1 MAKNFKKKRL
11 FTVAALTVLL
21 ALAMLVFASCETGK
35 TYTLTF
41 ETGNGSAVSPI
52 KAKAGDKIQLPDEPT
67 LDGHRFDGWY
77 LSEDF
82 SGEKAALPETMPA
95 ENRTYYAKFTA
106 IKTATLTLD
115 AAGGVL
121 ETSVFELE
129 AGEKVWRIVS
139 QAVPSLTGAVFG
151 GWFNGNSAVTENT
164 VMPANGLTL
173 TARYK
178 ASYVVEVYLED
189 LNGEYGAPTDQVTFE
204 GGSDWLGREV
214 RLGASVLKA
223 PEGFLLDQTKTQP
236 ITLVAG
242 ENVYKAYFYRADGY
256 VYYFVNT
263 PQGAEAEG
271 EMDFATVTYGAPHT
285 VSESMFTVRGYR
297 FAGWSDSPEGEVVYA
312 AGDEI
317 SQVKGTIM
325 LYARWNYGATDAGGG
340 ADRIYLLMESPLKA
354 VLERPVLG
362 EKTGSYDPD
371 TRLFEFEIADGRT
384 LKGRMHADGKG
395 FAYFDGDM
403 TLTLTQ
409 VDGTAAGK
417 ATIALDG
424 LDAALY
430 TPENGAA
437 TEGSYTRVS
446 PSVYQF
452 SSESVRFRFR
462 IEKSDG
468 EDVFVM
474 SDGYE
479 GTYYYYNGGIS
490 YPVVILDGFGAA
502 AYLAD
507 SESSLLTGA
516 YAPSGEEIEVTY
528 PNGDGEVRFL
538 CRLGEEQGRTTSG
551 DVVTVTVFYLAD
563 DTRGEYAIEDLS
575 GAETYF
581 YSDGFGKAYYGEGAE
596 RREVDYV
603 YYREHGYYV
612 VIDGKINYFGFVS
625 MYLDGKNV
633 FGCLNMTAK
642 TGGLAE
648 HNTVWTEEN
657 ARSGFTVK
665 LRILDSRTAAIE
677 VSMTNGRWQRVVT
690 GENTYDGDAK
700 IYHFAAEW
708 FAPDTENIK
717 YEQLLAPFYG
727 DFYYK
732 SQGTS
737 SFVIAD
743 DAFSEY
749 TVYDGSAVYTLK
761 CDGFG
766 KGSLLKRGDA
776 NSVPI
781 VYDYRH
787 GYETE
792 NASYGFISFTLQ
804 MSLFTVR
811 VNEDT
816 KEGQLVTEF
825 TELENRLPEQGEKF
839 CFAAVD
845 YIGSEEVLYIPEN
858 ITEVAPDAVQGLLT
872 LKMVIFGDK
881 VTTVGDRAFVG
892 NPYLVSVIFGTGI
905 DHIGDDAFSM
915 ATYLIDIHFPNAEK
929 APSYIGKNA
938 FYRLDGIALVPS
950 TTEWGGLMTVYVG
963 GSFWGDASPSAY
975 VTLFNV
981 NNKAQDKD
989 GNEVGAYSNDY
1000 SDFVTIASEAGTDK
1014 KGKTYNLAD
1023 GNKLFLSGGDS
1034 AILFVEAD
1042 GVTRR
1047 IWGAYR
1053 YDDYEKIT
1061 FRAGFTVDGEAVLYY
1076 GKPSGDDFVLRDKVF
1091 GAYDDGYIT
1100 VVFDGY
1106 GAASVVINAELSD
1119 GTYTLNGNEI
1129 TFAGIDGLA
1138 SASFIPSET
1147 QENSSKLTLTYGG
1160 SSHTLTYTGKEKGSY
1175 YDLKLGAKIELD
1187 GKNIDNEGG
1196 TAKIYFKHQE
1206 YERKYKLEGTK
1217 LYIIWIEGT
1226 DGSEDVLWNWSF
1238 NSSTRK
1244 ITGYWNYHL
1253 DEYEYYFE
1261 FGLLAEG
1268 EEKGAYTSAAGDKLT
1283 LDGFFVAEYTPASG
1297 QAEKWNYF
1305 MMSDVSV
1312 LLTSGE
1318 SYKLLVLDDA
1328 SFTET
1333 EVTETSVAGQYY
1345 VAERSYKVWLDGNGN
1360 MLYDSNMSVYTYVV
1374 EGNVFKL
1381 TSYDD
1386 SGTPHVHEGKF
1397 ALETDGYI
1405 ETAFYSYGY
1414 SYLRLFKEKLEYTTV
1429 SFKLDDKSYT
1439 LAIFEN
1445 KFVYAYQYGQAIAY
1459 TGSVADYAAAK
1470 AAIAAKEDFEVTL
1483 DGTVYTASYDSDS
1496 WAWTFTPKS

>member
-21 ALAMLVFASCETGK
+21 ALAMLVFAACETGK

-52 KAKAGDKIQLPDEPT
+52 KAKAGDKIDLPDEPT

-285 VSESMFTVRGYR
+285 VSESRFTVRGYR

-395 FAYFDGDM
+395 FAYFDSDM

-677 VSMTNGRWQRVVT
+677 VSMTNGRWQRVIT

-700 IYHFAAEW
+700 IYHFAADW

-845 YIGSEEVLYIPEN
+845 GS
-858 ITEVAPDAVQGLLT
+858 
-872 LKMVIFGDK
+872 
-881 VTTVGDRAFVG
+881 
-892 NPYLVSVIFGTGI
+892 
-905 DHIGDDAFSM
+905 
-915 ATYLIDIHFPNAEK
+915 
-929 APSYIGKNA
+929 GK
-938 FYRLDGIALVPS
+938 G
-950 TTEWGGLMTVYVG
+950 
-963 GSFWGDASPSAY
+963 SAY
-975 VTLFNV
+975 ISFP
-981 NNKAQDKD
+981 D
-989 GNEVGAYSNDY
+989 G
-1000 SDFVTIASEAGTDK
+1000 
-1014 KGKTYNLAD
+1014 
-1023 GNKLFLSGGDS
+1023 SGG
-1034 AILFVEAD
+1034 FV
-1042 GVTRR
+1042 
-1047 IWGAYR
+1047 
-1053 YDDYEKIT
+1053 
-1061 FRAGFTVDGEAVLYY
+1061 
-1076 GKPSGDDFVLRDKVF
+1076 
-1091 GAYDDGYIT
+1091 
-1100 VVFDGY
+1100 
-1106 GAASVVINAELSD
+1106 
-1119 GTYTLNGNEI
+1119 
-1129 TFAGIDGLA
+1129 AGIDGAYTAVVFGNADGETVYVEYTFTADFFAQGFEALAQDGYASFVFRYYPAMGNYFFVFDSSEQENYVIDDGESRIEFSVNGDGTAWLNSLLCAVTRDGDEFVLTTASGARGVVRVVGDGTAQLA
-1138 SASFIPSET
+1138 SSERGTYFALADGTPTLEKEMLFLDGFGGATMQRYVAATETSESRIEDVASG
-1147 QENSSKLTLTYGG
+1147 TYVRLDSASGYYEYDV
-1160 SSHTLTYTGKEKGSY
+1160 SFADGSY
-1175 YDLKLGAKIELD
+1175 ENFRFAYGTITVGNSAVAVYILYDESREETFETSDGGMLLIDAYGQATFEDASGEKRAAIASRAADTLIEGRELMRVRVLDAD
-1187 GKNIDNEGG
+1187 GKNYGAEKTYAVSEENGKKRLLPVDGG
-1196 TAKIYFKHQE
+1196 LGVYFL
-1206 YERKYKLEGTK
+1206 LEGDK
-1217 LYIIWIEGT
+1217 IL
-1226 DGSEDVLWNWSF
+1226 SES
-1238 NSSTRK
+1238 K
-1244 ITGYWNYHL
+1244 
-1253 DEYEYYFE
+1253 
-1261 FGLLAEG
+1261 
-1268 EEKGAYTSAAGDKLT
+1268 
-1283 LDGFFVAEYTPASG
+1283 
-1297 QAEKWNYF
+1297 
-1305 MMSDVSV
+1305 
-1312 LLTSGE
+1312 
-1318 SYKLLVLDDA
+1318 LVLDGLGGGVLYCGETQSEVKGTYTAAERENEWIFRPDD
-1328 SFTET
+1328 TET
-1333 EVTETSVAGQYY
+1333 ESFRFALMRGVPTTEGESFDLFAVYAEQWECTLLSADWEVAAFGGYGSGTFIDRLGRVFSVYCEIVDENTVRIYGAAFG
-1345 VAERSYKVWLDGNGN
+1345 EMWLTADFLSDTFE
-1360 MLYDSNMSVYTYVV
+1360 LYD
-1374 EGNVFKL
+1374 
-1381 TSYDD
+1381 
-1386 SGTPHVHEGKF
+1386 
-1397 ALETDGYI
+1397 
-1405 ETAFYSYGY
+1405 
-1414 SYLRLFKEKLEYTTV
+1414 
-1429 SFKLDDKSYT
+1429 
-1439 LAIFEN
+1439 
-1445 KFVYAYQYGQAIAY
+1445 QAPA
-1459 TGSVADYAAAK
+1459 
-1470 AAIAAKEDFEVTL
+1470 E
-1483 DGTVYTASYDSDS
+1483 
-1496 WAWTFTPKS
+1496 

>member
-21 ALAMLVFASCETGK
+21 ALAMLVFAACETGK

-52 KAKAGDKIQLPDEPT
+52 KAKAGDKIDLPDEPT

-129 AGEKVWRIVS
+129 AGEKVWQIVS

-452 SSESVRFRFR
+452 SSESIRFRFR

-845 YIGSEEVLYIPEN
+845 ES
-858 ITEVAPDAVQGLLT
+858 
-872 LKMVIFGDK
+872 
-881 VTTVGDRAFVG
+881 
-892 NPYLVSVIFGTGI
+892 
-905 DHIGDDAFSM
+905 
-915 ATYLIDIHFPNAEK
+915 
-929 APSYIGKNA
+929 GK
-938 FYRLDGIALVPS
+938 G
-950 TTEWGGLMTVYVG
+950 
-963 GSFWGDASPSAY
+963 SAY
-975 VTLFNV
+975 ISFP
-981 NNKAQDKD
+981 D
-989 GNEVGAYSNDY
+989 G
-1000 SDFVTIASEAGTDK
+1000 
-1014 KGKTYNLAD
+1014 
-1023 GNKLFLSGGDS
+1023 SGG
-1034 AILFVEAD
+1034 FV
-1042 GVTRR
+1042 
-1047 IWGAYR
+1047 
-1053 YDDYEKIT
+1053 
-1061 FRAGFTVDGEAVLYY
+1061 
-1076 GKPSGDDFVLRDKVF
+1076 
-1091 GAYDDGYIT
+1091 
-1100 VVFDGY
+1100 
-1106 GAASVVINAELSD
+1106 
-1119 GTYTLNGNEI
+1119 
-1129 TFAGIDGLA
+1129 AGIDGAYTAVVFGNADGETVYVEYTFTADFFAQGFEALAQDGYASFVFRYYPAMGNYFFVFDSSEQENYVIDDGESRIEFSVNGDGTAWLNSLLCAVTRDGDEFVLTTASGARGVVRVVGDGTAQLA
-1138 SASFIPSET
+1138 SSERGTYFALADGTPTLEKEMLFLDGFGGATMQRYVAATETSESRIEDVASGTYVRLDSASGYYEYDVSFADGGYENFRFAYGTITVGNSAVAVYILYDESQEESFET
-1147 QENSSKLTLTYGG
+1147 SDGGTLLIDAYGQATFEDASG
-1160 SSHTLTYTGKEKGSY
+1160 EKRAAIASRAA
-1175 YDLKLGAKIELD
+1175 DTVIEGRELMRVRVLDAD
-1187 GKNIDNEGG
+1187 GKNYGAEKTYAVSEENGKKRLLPVDGG
-1196 TAKIYFKHQE
+1196 LGVYFL
-1206 YERKYKLEGTK
+1206 LEGDKILSESK
-1217 LYIIWIEGT
+1217 LVLDGLGGGVLYCGETQSEVKGT
-1226 DGSEDVLWNWSF
+1226 
-1238 NSSTRK
+1238 
-1244 ITGYWNYHL
+1244 
-1253 DEYEYYFE
+1253 
-1261 FGLLAEG
+1261 
-1268 EEKGAYTSAAGDKLT
+1268 YTSAERENEWIFRP
-1283 LDGFFVAEYTPASG
+1283 DGTEAESFRFALMRGVPTT
-1297 QAEKWNYF
+1297 E
-1305 MMSDVSV
+1305 
-1312 LLTSGE
+1312 GE
-1318 SYKLLVLDDA
+1318 SFDLFAVYAEQWECTLLSADW
-1328 SFTET
+1328 
-1333 EVTETSVAGQYY
+1333 EVAAFGGYGSGTFIDRLGRVFSVYCEIVDENTVRIYGAAFG
-1345 VAERSYKVWLDGNGN
+1345 EMWLTADFLSGTFE
-1360 MLYDSNMSVYTYVV
+1360 LYD
-1374 EGNVFKL
+1374 
-1381 TSYDD
+1381 
-1386 SGTPHVHEGKF
+1386 
-1397 ALETDGYI
+1397 
-1405 ETAFYSYGY
+1405 
-1414 SYLRLFKEKLEYTTV
+1414 
-1429 SFKLDDKSYT
+1429 
-1439 LAIFEN
+1439 
-1445 KFVYAYQYGQAIAY
+1445 QAPA
-1459 TGSVADYAAAK
+1459 
-1470 AAIAAKEDFEVTL
+1470 E
-1483 DGTVYTASYDSDS
+1483 
-1496 WAWTFTPKS
+1496 

>member
-452 SSESVRFRFR
+452 SSESIRFRFR

-563 DTRGEYAIEDLS
+563 DTRGEYAIEDLN

-690 GENTYDGDAK
+690 GENTYDEDAK
-700 IYHFAAEW
+700 IYHFAADW

-761 CDGFG
+761 CNGFG

-845 YIGSEEVLYIPEN
+845 ES
-858 ITEVAPDAVQGLLT
+858 
-872 LKMVIFGDK
+872 
-881 VTTVGDRAFVG
+881 
-892 NPYLVSVIFGTGI
+892 
-905 DHIGDDAFSM
+905 
-915 ATYLIDIHFPNAEK
+915 
-929 APSYIGKNA
+929 GK
-938 FYRLDGIALVPS
+938 G
-950 TTEWGGLMTVYVG
+950 
-963 GSFWGDASPSAY
+963 SAY
-975 VTLFNV
+975 ISFP
-981 NNKAQDKD
+981 D
-989 GNEVGAYSNDY
+989 G
-1000 SDFVTIASEAGTDK
+1000 
-1014 KGKTYNLAD
+1014 
-1023 GNKLFLSGGDS
+1023 SGG
-1034 AILFVEAD
+1034 FV
-1042 GVTRR
+1042 
-1047 IWGAYR
+1047 
-1053 YDDYEKIT
+1053 
-1061 FRAGFTVDGEAVLYY
+1061 
-1076 GKPSGDDFVLRDKVF
+1076 
-1091 GAYDDGYIT
+1091 
-1100 VVFDGY
+1100 
-1106 GAASVVINAELSD
+1106 
-1119 GTYTLNGNEI
+1119 
-1129 TFAGIDGLA
+1129 AGIDGAYTAVVFGNADGETVYVEYIFTADFFAQGFEALAQDGYASFVFRYYPAMGNYFFVFDSSEQENYVIDDGESRIEFSVNGDGTAWLNSLLCAVTRDGDEFVLTTASGARGVVRVVGDGTAQLA
-1138 SASFIPSET
+1138 SSERGTYFALADGTPTLEKEMLFLDGFGGATMQRYVAATETSESRIEDVASGTYVRLDSASGYYEYDVSFADGGYENFRFAYGTITVGNSAVAVYILYDESREET
-1147 QENSSKLTLTYGG
+1147 FEMSDGGTLLIDAYGQATFEDASG
-1160 SSHTLTYTGKEKGSY
+1160 EKRAAIASRAA
-1175 YDLKLGAKIELD
+1175 DTVIEGRELMRVRVLDAD
-1187 GKNIDNEGG
+1187 GKNYGAEKTYAVSEENGKKRLLPVDGG
-1196 TAKIYFKHQE
+1196 LGVYFL
-1206 YERKYKLEGTK
+1206 LEGDK
-1217 LYIIWIEGT
+1217 IL
-1226 DGSEDVLWNWSF
+1226 SES
-1238 NSSTRK
+1238 K
-1244 ITGYWNYHL
+1244 
-1253 DEYEYYFE
+1253 
-1261 FGLLAEG
+1261 
-1268 EEKGAYTSAAGDKLT
+1268 
-1283 LDGFFVAEYTPASG
+1283 
-1297 QAEKWNYF
+1297 
-1305 MMSDVSV
+1305 
-1312 LLTSGE
+1312 
-1318 SYKLLVLDDA
+1318 LVLDGLGGGVLYCGETQSEVKGTYTAAERENEWIFRPDG
-1328 SFTET
+1328 TET
-1333 EVTETSVAGQYY
+1333 ESFRFALMRGVPTTERESFDLFAVYAEQWECTLLSADWEVAAFGGYGSGTFIDRLGRVFSVYCEIVDENTVRIYGAAFG
-1345 VAERSYKVWLDGNGN
+1345 EMWLTADFLSGTFE
-1360 MLYDSNMSVYTYVV
+1360 LYD
-1374 EGNVFKL
+1374 
-1381 TSYDD
+1381 
-1386 SGTPHVHEGKF
+1386 
-1397 ALETDGYI
+1397 
-1405 ETAFYSYGY
+1405 
-1414 SYLRLFKEKLEYTTV
+1414 
-1429 SFKLDDKSYT
+1429 
-1439 LAIFEN
+1439 
-1445 KFVYAYQYGQAIAY
+1445 QAPA
-1459 TGSVADYAAAK
+1459 
-1470 AAIAAKEDFEVTL
+1470 E
-1483 DGTVYTASYDSDS
+1483 
-1496 WAWTFTPKS
+1496 

>member
-21 ALAMLVFASCETGK
+21 ALAMLVFAACETGK

-52 KAKAGDKIQLPDEPT
+52 KAKAGDKIDLPDEPT

-285 VSESMFTVRGYR
+285 VSESRFTVRGYR

-395 FAYFDGDM
+395 FAYFDSDM

-845 YIGSEEVLYIPEN
+845 ES
-858 ITEVAPDAVQGLLT
+858 
-872 LKMVIFGDK
+872 
-881 VTTVGDRAFVG
+881 
-892 NPYLVSVIFGTGI
+892 
-905 DHIGDDAFSM
+905 
-915 ATYLIDIHFPNAEK
+915 
-929 APSYIGKNA
+929 GK
-938 FYRLDGIALVPS
+938 G
-950 TTEWGGLMTVYVG
+950 
-963 GSFWGDASPSAY
+963 SAY
-975 VTLFNV
+975 ISFP
-981 NNKAQDKD
+981 D
-989 GNEVGAYSNDY
+989 G
-1000 SDFVTIASEAGTDK
+1000 
-1014 KGKTYNLAD
+1014 
-1023 GNKLFLSGGDS
+1023 SGG
-1034 AILFVEAD
+1034 FV
-1042 GVTRR
+1042 
-1047 IWGAYR
+1047 
-1053 YDDYEKIT
+1053 
-1061 FRAGFTVDGEAVLYY
+1061 
-1076 GKPSGDDFVLRDKVF
+1076 
-1091 GAYDDGYIT
+1091 
-1100 VVFDGY
+1100 
-1106 GAASVVINAELSD
+1106 
-1119 GTYTLNGNEI
+1119 
-1129 TFAGIDGLA
+1129 AGIDGAYTAVVFGNADGETVYVEYTFTADFFAQGFEALAQDGYASFVFRYYPAMGNYFFVFDSSEQENYVIDDGESRIEFSVNGDGTAWLNSLLCAVTRDGDEFVLTTASGARGVVRVVGDGTAQLA
-1138 SASFIPSET
+1138 SSERGTYFALADGTPTLEKEMLFLDGFGGATMQRYVAATETSESRIEDVASGTYVRLDSASGYYEYDVSFADGGYENFRFAYGTITVGNSAVAVYILYDESQEESFET
-1147 QENSSKLTLTYGG
+1147 SDGGTLLIDAYGQATFEDASG
-1160 SSHTLTYTGKEKGSY
+1160 EKRAAIASRAA
-1175 YDLKLGAKIELD
+1175 DTVIEGRELMRVRVLDAD
-1187 GKNIDNEGG
+1187 GKNYGAEKTYAVSEENGKKRLLPVDGG
-1196 TAKIYFKHQE
+1196 LGVYFL
-1206 YERKYKLEGTK
+1206 LEGDKILSESK
-1217 LYIIWIEGT
+1217 LVLDGLGGGVLYCGETQSEVKGT
-1226 DGSEDVLWNWSF
+1226 
-1238 NSSTRK
+1238 
-1244 ITGYWNYHL
+1244 
-1253 DEYEYYFE
+1253 
-1261 FGLLAEG
+1261 
-1268 EEKGAYTSAAGDKLT
+1268 YTSAERENEWIFRP
-1283 LDGFFVAEYTPASG
+1283 DGTEAESFRFALMRGVPTT
-1297 QAEKWNYF
+1297 E
-1305 MMSDVSV
+1305 
-1312 LLTSGE
+1312 GE
-1318 SYKLLVLDDA
+1318 SFDLFAVYAEQWECTLLSADW
-1328 SFTET
+1328 
-1333 EVTETSVAGQYY
+1333 EVAAFGGYGSGTFIDRLGRVFSVYCEIVDENTVRIYGAAFG
-1345 VAERSYKVWLDGNGN
+1345 EMWLTADFLSGTFE
-1360 MLYDSNMSVYTYVV
+1360 LYD
-1374 EGNVFKL
+1374 
-1381 TSYDD
+1381 
-1386 SGTPHVHEGKF
+1386 
-1397 ALETDGYI
+1397 
-1405 ETAFYSYGY
+1405 
-1414 SYLRLFKEKLEYTTV
+1414 
-1429 SFKLDDKSYT
+1429 
-1439 LAIFEN
+1439 
-1445 KFVYAYQYGQAIAY
+1445 QAPA
-1459 TGSVADYAAAK
+1459 
-1470 AAIAAKEDFEVTL
+1470 E
-1483 DGTVYTASYDSDS
+1483 
-1496 WAWTFTPKS
+1496 

>member
-21 ALAMLVFASCETGK
+21 ALAMLVFAACETGK

-52 KAKAGDKIQLPDEPT
+52 KAKAGDKIDLPDEPT

-285 VSESMFTVRGYR
+285 VSESLFTVRGYR

-395 FAYFDGDM
+395 FAYFDSDM

-677 VSMTNGRWQRVVT
+677 VSMTNGRWQRVIT
-690 GENTYDGDAK
+690 GENTYDEDAK
-700 IYHFAAEW
+700 IYHFAADW

-845 YIGSEEVLYIPEN
+845 ES
-858 ITEVAPDAVQGLLT
+858 
-872 LKMVIFGDK
+872 
-881 VTTVGDRAFVG
+881 
-892 NPYLVSVIFGTGI
+892 
-905 DHIGDDAFSM
+905 
-915 ATYLIDIHFPNAEK
+915 
-929 APSYIGKNA
+929 GK
-938 FYRLDGIALVPS
+938 G
-950 TTEWGGLMTVYVG
+950 
-963 GSFWGDASPSAY
+963 SAY
-975 VTLFNV
+975 ISFP
-981 NNKAQDKD
+981 D
-989 GNEVGAYSNDY
+989 G
-1000 SDFVTIASEAGTDK
+1000 
-1014 KGKTYNLAD
+1014 
-1023 GNKLFLSGGDS
+1023 SGG
-1034 AILFVEAD
+1034 FV
-1042 GVTRR
+1042 
-1047 IWGAYR
+1047 
-1053 YDDYEKIT
+1053 
-1061 FRAGFTVDGEAVLYY
+1061 
-1076 GKPSGDDFVLRDKVF
+1076 
-1091 GAYDDGYIT
+1091 
-1100 VVFDGY
+1100 
-1106 GAASVVINAELSD
+1106 
-1119 GTYTLNGNEI
+1119 
-1129 TFAGIDGLA
+1129 AGIDGAYTAVVFGNADGETVYVEYTFTADFFAQGFEALAQDGYASFVFRYYPAMGNYFFVFDSSEQENYVIDDGESRIEFSVNGDGTAWLNSLLCAVTRDGDEFVLTTASGARGVVRVVGDGTAQLA
-1138 SASFIPSET
+1138 SSERGTYFALADGTPTLEKEMLFLDGFGGATMQRYVAATETSESRIEDVASG
-1147 QENSSKLTLTYGG
+1147 TYVRLDSASGYYEYDV
-1160 SSHTLTYTGKEKGSY
+1160 SFADGSY
-1175 YDLKLGAKIELD
+1175 ENFRFAYGTITVGNSAVAVYILYDESREETFETSDGGMLLIDAYGQATFEDASGEKRAAIASRAADTLIEGRELMRVRVLDAD
-1187 GKNIDNEGG
+1187 GKNYGAEKTYAVSEENGKKRLLPVDGG
-1196 TAKIYFKHQE
+1196 LGVYFL
-1206 YERKYKLEGTK
+1206 LEGDK
-1217 LYIIWIEGT
+1217 IL
-1226 DGSEDVLWNWSF
+1226 SES
-1238 NSSTRK
+1238 K
-1244 ITGYWNYHL
+1244 
-1253 DEYEYYFE
+1253 
-1261 FGLLAEG
+1261 
-1268 EEKGAYTSAAGDKLT
+1268 
-1283 LDGFFVAEYTPASG
+1283 
-1297 QAEKWNYF
+1297 
-1305 MMSDVSV
+1305 
-1312 LLTSGE
+1312 
-1318 SYKLLVLDDA
+1318 LVLDGLGGGVLYCG
-1328 SFTET
+1328 ET
-1333 EVTETSVAGQYY
+1333 QSEVKGTYTA
-1345 VAERSYKVWLDGNGN
+1345 AERKNEWIFRPDGTEAESFRFALMRGVPTTEGESFDLFAVYAEQWECTLLSADWEVAAFGGYGSGTFIDRLGRVFSVYCEIVDENTVRIYGAAFGEMWLTADFLSGTFE
-1360 MLYDSNMSVYTYVV
+1360 LYD
-1374 EGNVFKL
+1374 
-1381 TSYDD
+1381 
-1386 SGTPHVHEGKF
+1386 
-1397 ALETDGYI
+1397 
-1405 ETAFYSYGY
+1405 
-1414 SYLRLFKEKLEYTTV
+1414 
-1429 SFKLDDKSYT
+1429 
-1439 LAIFEN
+1439 
-1445 KFVYAYQYGQAIAY
+1445 QAPA
-1459 TGSVADYAAAK
+1459 
-1470 AAIAAKEDFEVTL
+1470 E
-1483 DGTVYTASYDSDS
+1483 
-1496 WAWTFTPKS
+1496 

>member
-21 ALAMLVFASCETGK
+21 ALAMLVFAACETGK

-52 KAKAGDKIQLPDEPT
+52 KAKAGDKIDLPDEPT

-129 AGEKVWRIVS
+129 PGEKVWRIVS

-285 VSESMFTVRGYR
+285 VSESLFTVRGYR

-395 FAYFDGDM
+395 FAYFDSDM

-563 DTRGEYAIEDLS
+563 DTRGEYAIEDLN

-581 YSDGFGKAYYGEGAE
+581 YSDGFGKAYYGEGTE

-677 VSMTNGRWQRVVT
+677 VSMTNGRWQRVIT
-690 GENTYDGDAK
+690 GENTYDEDAK
-700 IYHFAAEW
+700 IYHFAADW

-845 YIGSEEVLYIPEN
+845 GS
-858 ITEVAPDAVQGLLT
+858 
-872 LKMVIFGDK
+872 
-881 VTTVGDRAFVG
+881 
-892 NPYLVSVIFGTGI
+892 
-905 DHIGDDAFSM
+905 
-915 ATYLIDIHFPNAEK
+915 
-929 APSYIGKNA
+929 GK
-938 FYRLDGIALVPS
+938 G
-950 TTEWGGLMTVYVG
+950 
-963 GSFWGDASPSAY
+963 SAY
-975 VTLFNV
+975 ISFP
-981 NNKAQDKD
+981 D
-989 GNEVGAYSNDY
+989 G
-1000 SDFVTIASEAGTDK
+1000 
-1014 KGKTYNLAD
+1014 
-1023 GNKLFLSGGDS
+1023 SGG
-1034 AILFVEAD
+1034 FV
-1042 GVTRR
+1042 
-1047 IWGAYR
+1047 
-1053 YDDYEKIT
+1053 
-1061 FRAGFTVDGEAVLYY
+1061 
-1076 GKPSGDDFVLRDKVF
+1076 
-1091 GAYDDGYIT
+1091 
-1100 VVFDGY
+1100 
-1106 GAASVVINAELSD
+1106 
-1119 GTYTLNGNEI
+1119 
-1129 TFAGIDGLA
+1129 AGIDGAYTAVVFGNADGETVYVEYTFTADFFAQGFEALAQDGYASFVFRYYPAMGNYFFVFDSSEQENYVIDDGESRIEFSVNGDGTAWLNSLLCAVTRDGDEFVLTTASGARGVVRVVGDGTAQLA
-1138 SASFIPSET
+1138 SSERGTYFALADGTPTLEKEMLFLDGFGGATMQRYVAATETSKSRIEDVASG
-1147 QENSSKLTLTYGG
+1147 TYVRLDSASGYYEYDV
-1160 SSHTLTYTGKEKGSY
+1160 SFADGSY
-1175 YDLKLGAKIELD
+1175 ENFRFAYGTITVGNSAVAVYILYDESREETFETSDGGMLLIDAYGQATFEDASGEKRAAIASRAADTLIEGRELMRVRVLDAD
-1187 GKNIDNEGG
+1187 GKNYGAEKTYAVSEENGKKRLLPVDGG
-1196 TAKIYFKHQE
+1196 LGVYFL
-1206 YERKYKLEGTK
+1206 LEGDK
-1217 LYIIWIEGT
+1217 IL
-1226 DGSEDVLWNWSF
+1226 SES
-1238 NSSTRK
+1238 K
-1244 ITGYWNYHL
+1244 
-1253 DEYEYYFE
+1253 
-1261 FGLLAEG
+1261 
-1268 EEKGAYTSAAGDKLT
+1268 
-1283 LDGFFVAEYTPASG
+1283 
-1297 QAEKWNYF
+1297 
-1305 MMSDVSV
+1305 
-1312 LLTSGE
+1312 
-1318 SYKLLVLDDA
+1318 LVLDGLGGGVLYCG
-1328 SFTET
+1328 ET
-1333 EVTETSVAGQYY
+1333 QSEVKGTYTA
-1345 VAERSYKVWLDGNGN
+1345 AERKNEWIFRPDGTEAESFRFALMRGVPTTEGESFDLFAVYAEQWECTLLSADWEVAAFGGYGSGTFIDRLGRVFSVYCEIVDENTVRIYGAAFGEMWLTADFLSGTFE
-1360 MLYDSNMSVYTYVV
+1360 LYD
-1374 EGNVFKL
+1374 
-1381 TSYDD
+1381 
-1386 SGTPHVHEGKF
+1386 
-1397 ALETDGYI
+1397 
-1405 ETAFYSYGY
+1405 
-1414 SYLRLFKEKLEYTTV
+1414 
-1429 SFKLDDKSYT
+1429 
-1439 LAIFEN
+1439 
-1445 KFVYAYQYGQAIAY
+1445 QAPA
-1459 TGSVADYAAAK
+1459 
-1470 AAIAAKEDFEVTL
+1470 E
-1483 DGTVYTASYDSDS
+1483 
-1496 WAWTFTPKS
+1496 

>member
-21 ALAMLVFASCETGK
+21 ALAMLVFAACETGK

-52 KAKAGDKIQLPDEPT
+52 KAKAGDKIDLPDEPT

-285 VSESMFTVRGYR
+285 VSESRFTVRGYR

-395 FAYFDGDM
+395 FAYFDSDM

-677 VSMTNGRWQRVVT
+677 VSMTNGRWQRVIT

-700 IYHFAAEW
+700 IYHFAADW

-845 YIGSEEVLYIPEN
+845 GS
-858 ITEVAPDAVQGLLT
+858 
-872 LKMVIFGDK
+872 
-881 VTTVGDRAFVG
+881 
-892 NPYLVSVIFGTGI
+892 
-905 DHIGDDAFSM
+905 
-915 ATYLIDIHFPNAEK
+915 
-929 APSYIGKNA
+929 GK
-938 FYRLDGIALVPS
+938 G
-950 TTEWGGLMTVYVG
+950 
-963 GSFWGDASPSAY
+963 SAY
-975 VTLFNV
+975 ISFP
-981 NNKAQDKD
+981 D
-989 GNEVGAYSNDY
+989 G
-1000 SDFVTIASEAGTDK
+1000 
-1014 KGKTYNLAD
+1014 
-1023 GNKLFLSGGDS
+1023 SGG
-1034 AILFVEAD
+1034 FV
-1042 GVTRR
+1042 
-1047 IWGAYR
+1047 
-1053 YDDYEKIT
+1053 
-1061 FRAGFTVDGEAVLYY
+1061 
-1076 GKPSGDDFVLRDKVF
+1076 
-1091 GAYDDGYIT
+1091 
-1100 VVFDGY
+1100 
-1106 GAASVVINAELSD
+1106 
-1119 GTYTLNGNEI
+1119 
-1129 TFAGIDGLA
+1129 AGIDGAYTAVVFGNADGETVYVEYTFTADFFAQGFEALAQDGYASFVFRYYPAMGNYFFVFDSSEQENYVIDDGESRIEFSVNGDGTAWLNSLLCAVTRDGDEFVLTTASGARGVVRVVGDGTAQLA
-1138 SASFIPSET
+1138 SSERGTYFALADGTPTLEKEMLFLDGFGGATMQRYVAATETSKSRIEDVASG
-1147 QENSSKLTLTYGG
+1147 TYVRLDSASGYYEYDV
-1160 SSHTLTYTGKEKGSY
+1160 SFADGSY
-1175 YDLKLGAKIELD
+1175 ENFRFAYGTITVGNSAVAVYILYDESREETFETSDGGMLLIDAYGQATFEDASGEKRAAIASRAADTLIEGRELMRVRVLDAD
-1187 GKNIDNEGG
+1187 GKNYGAEKTYAVSEENGKKRLLPVDGG
-1196 TAKIYFKHQE
+1196 LGVYFL
-1206 YERKYKLEGTK
+1206 LEGDK
-1217 LYIIWIEGT
+1217 IL
-1226 DGSEDVLWNWSF
+1226 SES
-1238 NSSTRK
+1238 K
-1244 ITGYWNYHL
+1244 
-1253 DEYEYYFE
+1253 
-1261 FGLLAEG
+1261 
-1268 EEKGAYTSAAGDKLT
+1268 
-1283 LDGFFVAEYTPASG
+1283 
-1297 QAEKWNYF
+1297 
-1305 MMSDVSV
+1305 
-1312 LLTSGE
+1312 
-1318 SYKLLVLDDA
+1318 LVLDGLGGGVLYCGETQSEVKGTYTAAERENEWIFRPDD
-1328 SFTET
+1328 TET
-1333 EVTETSVAGQYY
+1333 ESFRFALMRGVPTTEGESFDLFAVYAEQWECTLLSADWEVAAFGGYGSGTFIDRLGRVFSVYCEIVDENTVRIYGAAFG
-1345 VAERSYKVWLDGNGN
+1345 EMWLTADFLSDTFE
-1360 MLYDSNMSVYTYVV
+1360 LYD
-1374 EGNVFKL
+1374 
-1381 TSYDD
+1381 
-1386 SGTPHVHEGKF
+1386 
-1397 ALETDGYI
+1397 
-1405 ETAFYSYGY
+1405 
-1414 SYLRLFKEKLEYTTV
+1414 
-1429 SFKLDDKSYT
+1429 
-1439 LAIFEN
+1439 
-1445 KFVYAYQYGQAIAY
+1445 QAPA
-1459 TGSVADYAAAK
+1459 
-1470 AAIAAKEDFEVTL
+1470 E
-1483 DGTVYTASYDSDS
+1483 
-1496 WAWTFTPKS
+1496 

>member
-21 ALAMLVFASCETGK
+21 ALAMLVFAACETGK

-52 KAKAGDKIQLPDEPT
+52 KAKAGDKIDLPDEPT

-395 FAYFDGDM
+395 FAYFDSDM

-845 YIGSEEVLYIPEN
+845 ES
-858 ITEVAPDAVQGLLT
+858 
-872 LKMVIFGDK
+872 
-881 VTTVGDRAFVG
+881 
-892 NPYLVSVIFGTGI
+892 
-905 DHIGDDAFSM
+905 
-915 ATYLIDIHFPNAEK
+915 
-929 APSYIGKNA
+929 GK
-938 FYRLDGIALVPS
+938 G
-950 TTEWGGLMTVYVG
+950 
-963 GSFWGDASPSAY
+963 SAY
-975 VTLFNV
+975 ISFP
-981 NNKAQDKD
+981 D
-989 GNEVGAYSNDY
+989 G
-1000 SDFVTIASEAGTDK
+1000 
-1014 KGKTYNLAD
+1014 
-1023 GNKLFLSGGDS
+1023 SGG
-1034 AILFVEAD
+1034 FV
-1042 GVTRR
+1042 
-1047 IWGAYR
+1047 
-1053 YDDYEKIT
+1053 
-1061 FRAGFTVDGEAVLYY
+1061 
-1076 GKPSGDDFVLRDKVF
+1076 
-1091 GAYDDGYIT
+1091 
-1100 VVFDGY
+1100 
-1106 GAASVVINAELSD
+1106 
-1119 GTYTLNGNEI
+1119 
-1129 TFAGIDGLA
+1129 AGIDGAYTAVVFGNADGETVYVEYTFTADFFAQGFEALAQDGYASFVFRYYPAMGNYFFVFDSSEQENYVIDDGESRIEFSVNGDGTAWLNSLLCAVTRDGDEFVLTTASGARGVVRVVGDGTAQLA
-1138 SASFIPSET
+1138 SSERGTYFALADGTPTLEKEMLFLDGFGGATMQRYVAATETSESRIEDVASGTYVRLDSASGYYEYDVSFADGGYENFRFAYGTITVGNSAVAVYILYDESQEESFET
-1147 QENSSKLTLTYGG
+1147 SDGGTLLIDAYGQATFEDASG
-1160 SSHTLTYTGKEKGSY
+1160 EKRAAIASRAA
-1175 YDLKLGAKIELD
+1175 DTVIEGRELMRVRVLDAD
-1187 GKNIDNEGG
+1187 GKNYGAEKTYAVSEENGKKRLLPVDGG
-1196 TAKIYFKHQE
+1196 LGVYFL
-1206 YERKYKLEGTK
+1206 LEGDK
-1217 LYIIWIEGT
+1217 IL
-1226 DGSEDVLWNWSF
+1226 SES
-1238 NSSTRK
+1238 K
-1244 ITGYWNYHL
+1244 
-1253 DEYEYYFE
+1253 
-1261 FGLLAEG
+1261 
-1268 EEKGAYTSAAGDKLT
+1268 
-1283 LDGFFVAEYTPASG
+1283 
-1297 QAEKWNYF
+1297 
-1305 MMSDVSV
+1305 
-1312 LLTSGE
+1312 
-1318 SYKLLVLDDA
+1318 LVLDGLGGGVLYCG
-1328 SFTET
+1328 ET
-1333 EVTETSVAGQYY
+1333 QSEVKGTYTA
-1345 VAERSYKVWLDGNGN
+1345 AERENEWIFRPDGTEAESFRFALMRGVPTTEGESFDLFAVYAEQWECTLLSADWEVAAFGGYGSGTFIDRLGRVFSVYCEIVDENTVRIYGAAFGEMWLTADFLSGTFE
-1360 MLYDSNMSVYTYVV
+1360 LYD
-1374 EGNVFKL
+1374 
-1381 TSYDD
+1381 
-1386 SGTPHVHEGKF
+1386 
-1397 ALETDGYI
+1397 
-1405 ETAFYSYGY
+1405 
-1414 SYLRLFKEKLEYTTV
+1414 
-1429 SFKLDDKSYT
+1429 
-1439 LAIFEN
+1439 
-1445 KFVYAYQYGQAIAY
+1445 QAPA
-1459 TGSVADYAAAK
+1459 
-1470 AAIAAKEDFEVTL
+1470 E
-1483 DGTVYTASYDSDS
+1483 
-1496 WAWTFTPKS
+1496 

>member
-21 ALAMLVFASCETGK
+21 ALAMLVFAACETGK

-52 KAKAGDKIQLPDEPT
+52 KAKAGDKIDLPDEPT

-129 AGEKVWRIVS
+129 PGEKVWRIVS

-285 VSESMFTVRGYR
+285 VSESLFTVRGYR

-581 YSDGFGKAYYGEGAE
+581 YSDGFGKAYYGEGTE

-677 VSMTNGRWQRVVT
+677 VSMTNGRWQRVIT
-690 GENTYDGDAK
+690 GENTYDEDAK
-700 IYHFAAEW
+700 IYHFAADW

-845 YIGSEEVLYIPEN
+845 GS
-858 ITEVAPDAVQGLLT
+858 
-872 LKMVIFGDK
+872 
-881 VTTVGDRAFVG
+881 
-892 NPYLVSVIFGTGI
+892 
-905 DHIGDDAFSM
+905 
-915 ATYLIDIHFPNAEK
+915 
-929 APSYIGKNA
+929 GK
-938 FYRLDGIALVPS
+938 G
-950 TTEWGGLMTVYVG
+950 
-963 GSFWGDASPSAY
+963 SAY
-975 VTLFNV
+975 ISFP
-981 NNKAQDKD
+981 D
-989 GNEVGAYSNDY
+989 G
-1000 SDFVTIASEAGTDK
+1000 
-1014 KGKTYNLAD
+1014 
-1023 GNKLFLSGGDS
+1023 SGG
-1034 AILFVEAD
+1034 FV
-1042 GVTRR
+1042 
-1047 IWGAYR
+1047 
-1053 YDDYEKIT
+1053 
-1061 FRAGFTVDGEAVLYY
+1061 
-1076 GKPSGDDFVLRDKVF
+1076 
-1091 GAYDDGYIT
+1091 
-1100 VVFDGY
+1100 
-1106 GAASVVINAELSD
+1106 
-1119 GTYTLNGNEI
+1119 
-1129 TFAGIDGLA
+1129 AGIDGAYTAVVFGNADGETVYVEYTFTADFFAQGFEALAQDGYASFVFRYYPAMGNYFFVFDSSEQENYVIDDGESRIEFSVNGDGTAWLNSLLCAVTRDGDEFVLTTASGARGVVRVVGDGTAQLA
-1138 SASFIPSET
+1138 SSERGTYFALADGTPTLEKEMLFLDGFGGATMQRYVAATETSKSRIEDVASG
-1147 QENSSKLTLTYGG
+1147 TYVRLDSASGYYEYDV
-1160 SSHTLTYTGKEKGSY
+1160 SFADGSY
-1175 YDLKLGAKIELD
+1175 ENFRFAYGTITVGNSAVAVYILYDESREETFETSDGGMLLIDAYGQATFEDASGEKRAAIASRAADTVIEGRELMRVRVLDAD
-1187 GKNIDNEGG
+1187 GKNYGAEKTYAVSEENGKKRLLPVDGG
-1196 TAKIYFKHQE
+1196 LGVYFL
-1206 YERKYKLEGTK
+1206 LEGDK
-1217 LYIIWIEGT
+1217 IL
-1226 DGSEDVLWNWSF
+1226 SES
-1238 NSSTRK
+1238 K
-1244 ITGYWNYHL
+1244 
-1253 DEYEYYFE
+1253 
-1261 FGLLAEG
+1261 
-1268 EEKGAYTSAAGDKLT
+1268 
-1283 LDGFFVAEYTPASG
+1283 
-1297 QAEKWNYF
+1297 
-1305 MMSDVSV
+1305 
-1312 LLTSGE
+1312 
-1318 SYKLLVLDDA
+1318 LVLDGLGGGVLYCGETQSEVKGTYTAAERENEWIFRPDD
-1328 SFTET
+1328 TET
-1333 EVTETSVAGQYY
+1333 ESFRFALMRGVPTTEGESFDLFAVYAEQWECTLLSADWEVAAFGGYGSGTFIDRLGRVFSVYCEIVDENTVRIYGAAFG
-1345 VAERSYKVWLDGNGN
+1345 EMWLTADFLSDTFE
-1360 MLYDSNMSVYTYVV
+1360 LYD
-1374 EGNVFKL
+1374 
-1381 TSYDD
+1381 
-1386 SGTPHVHEGKF
+1386 
-1397 ALETDGYI
+1397 
-1405 ETAFYSYGY
+1405 
-1414 SYLRLFKEKLEYTTV
+1414 
-1429 SFKLDDKSYT
+1429 
-1439 LAIFEN
+1439 
-1445 KFVYAYQYGQAIAY
+1445 QAPA
-1459 TGSVADYAAAK
+1459 
-1470 AAIAAKEDFEVTL
+1470 E
-1483 DGTVYTASYDSDS
+1483 
-1496 WAWTFTPKS
+1496 

>member
-690 GENTYDGDAK
+690 GENTYDEDAK
-700 IYHFAAEW
+700 IYHFAADW

-761 CDGFG
+761 CNGFG

-845 YIGSEEVLYIPEN
+845 ES
-858 ITEVAPDAVQGLLT
+858 
-872 LKMVIFGDK
+872 
-881 VTTVGDRAFVG
+881 
-892 NPYLVSVIFGTGI
+892 
-905 DHIGDDAFSM
+905 
-915 ATYLIDIHFPNAEK
+915 
-929 APSYIGKNA
+929 GK
-938 FYRLDGIALVPS
+938 G
-950 TTEWGGLMTVYVG
+950 
-963 GSFWGDASPSAY
+963 SAY
-975 VTLFNV
+975 ISFP
-981 NNKAQDKD
+981 D
-989 GNEVGAYSNDY
+989 G
-1000 SDFVTIASEAGTDK
+1000 
-1014 KGKTYNLAD
+1014 
-1023 GNKLFLSGGDS
+1023 SGG
-1034 AILFVEAD
+1034 FV
-1042 GVTRR
+1042 
-1047 IWGAYR
+1047 
-1053 YDDYEKIT
+1053 
-1061 FRAGFTVDGEAVLYY
+1061 
-1076 GKPSGDDFVLRDKVF
+1076 
-1091 GAYDDGYIT
+1091 
-1100 VVFDGY
+1100 
-1106 GAASVVINAELSD
+1106 
-1119 GTYTLNGNEI
+1119 
-1129 TFAGIDGLA
+1129 AGIDGAYTAVVFGNADGETVYVEYIFTADFFAQGFEALAQDGYASFVFRYYPAMGNYFFVFDSSEQENYVIDDGESRIEFSVNGDGTAWLNSLLCAVTRDGDEFVLTTASGARGVVRVVGDGTAQLA
-1138 SASFIPSET
+1138 SSERGTYFALADGTPTLEKEMLFLDGFGGATMQRYVAATETSESRIEDVASGTYVRLDSASGYYEYDVSFADGGYENFRFAYGTITVGNSAVAVYILYDESQEESFET
-1147 QENSSKLTLTYGG
+1147 SDGGTLLIDAYGQATFEDASG
-1160 SSHTLTYTGKEKGSY
+1160 EKRAAIASRAA
-1175 YDLKLGAKIELD
+1175 DTVIEGRELMRVRVLDAD
-1187 GKNIDNEGG
+1187 GKNYGAEKTYAVSEENGKKRLLPVDGG
-1196 TAKIYFKHQE
+1196 LGVYFL
-1206 YERKYKLEGTK
+1206 LEGDK
-1217 LYIIWIEGT
+1217 IL
-1226 DGSEDVLWNWSF
+1226 SES
-1238 NSSTRK
+1238 K
-1244 ITGYWNYHL
+1244 
-1253 DEYEYYFE
+1253 
-1261 FGLLAEG
+1261 
-1268 EEKGAYTSAAGDKLT
+1268 
-1283 LDGFFVAEYTPASG
+1283 
-1297 QAEKWNYF
+1297 
-1305 MMSDVSV
+1305 
-1312 LLTSGE
+1312 
-1318 SYKLLVLDDA
+1318 LVLDGLGGGVLYCGETQSEVKGTYTAAERENEWIFRPDG
-1328 SFTET
+1328 TET
-1333 EVTETSVAGQYY
+1333 ESFRFALMRGVPTTERESFDLFAVYAEQWECTLLSADWEVAAFGGYGSGTFIDRLGRVFSVYCEIVDENTVRIYGAAFG
-1345 VAERSYKVWLDGNGN
+1345 EMWLTADFLSGTFE
-1360 MLYDSNMSVYTYVV
+1360 LYD
-1374 EGNVFKL
+1374 
-1381 TSYDD
+1381 
-1386 SGTPHVHEGKF
+1386 
-1397 ALETDGYI
+1397 
-1405 ETAFYSYGY
+1405 
-1414 SYLRLFKEKLEYTTV
+1414 
-1429 SFKLDDKSYT
+1429 
-1439 LAIFEN
+1439 
-1445 KFVYAYQYGQAIAY
+1445 QAPA
-1459 TGSVADYAAAK
+1459 
-1470 AAIAAKEDFEVTL
+1470 E
-1483 DGTVYTASYDSDS
+1483 
-1496 WAWTFTPKS
+1496 

>member
-271 EMDFATVTYGAPHT
+271 EMDFATVTYRAPHT

-845 YIGSEEVLYIPEN
+845 ES
-858 ITEVAPDAVQGLLT
+858 
-872 LKMVIFGDK
+872 
-881 VTTVGDRAFVG
+881 
-892 NPYLVSVIFGTGI
+892 
-905 DHIGDDAFSM
+905 
-915 ATYLIDIHFPNAEK
+915 
-929 APSYIGKNA
+929 GK
-938 FYRLDGIALVPS
+938 G
-950 TTEWGGLMTVYVG
+950 
-963 GSFWGDASPSAY
+963 SAY
-975 VTLFNV
+975 ISFP
-981 NNKAQDKD
+981 D
-989 GNEVGAYSNDY
+989 G
-1000 SDFVTIASEAGTDK
+1000 
-1014 KGKTYNLAD
+1014 
-1023 GNKLFLSGGDS
+1023 SGG
-1034 AILFVEAD
+1034 FV
-1042 GVTRR
+1042 
-1047 IWGAYR
+1047 
-1053 YDDYEKIT
+1053 
-1061 FRAGFTVDGEAVLYY
+1061 
-1076 GKPSGDDFVLRDKVF
+1076 
-1091 GAYDDGYIT
+1091 
-1100 VVFDGY
+1100 
-1106 GAASVVINAELSD
+1106 
-1119 GTYTLNGNEI
+1119 
-1129 TFAGIDGLA
+1129 AGIDGAYTAVVFGNADGETVYVEYTFTADFFAQGFEALAQDGYASFVFRYYPAMGNYFFVFDSSEQENYVIDDGESRIEFSVNGDGTAWLNSLLCAVTRDGDEFVLTTASGARGVVRVVGDGTAQLA
-1138 SASFIPSET
+1138 SSERGTYFALADGTPTLEKEMLFLDGFGGATMQRYVAATETSESRIEDVASGTYVRLDSASGYYEYDVSFADGGYENFRFAYGTITVGNSAVAVYILYDESQEESFET
-1147 QENSSKLTLTYGG
+1147 SDGGTLLIDAYGQATFEDASG
-1160 SSHTLTYTGKEKGSY
+1160 EKRAAIASRAA
-1175 YDLKLGAKIELD
+1175 DTVIEGRELMRVRVLDAD
-1187 GKNIDNEGG
+1187 GKNYGAEKTYAVSEENGKKRLLPVDGG
-1196 TAKIYFKHQE
+1196 LGVYFL
-1206 YERKYKLEGTK
+1206 LEGDKILSESK
-1217 LYIIWIEGT
+1217 LVLDGLGGGVLYCGETQSEVKGT
-1226 DGSEDVLWNWSF
+1226 
-1238 NSSTRK
+1238 
-1244 ITGYWNYHL
+1244 
-1253 DEYEYYFE
+1253 
-1261 FGLLAEG
+1261 
-1268 EEKGAYTSAAGDKLT
+1268 YTSAERENEWIFRP
-1283 LDGFFVAEYTPASG
+1283 DGTEAESFRFALMRGVPTT
-1297 QAEKWNYF
+1297 E
-1305 MMSDVSV
+1305 
-1312 LLTSGE
+1312 GE
-1318 SYKLLVLDDA
+1318 SFDLFAVYAEQWECTLLSADW
-1328 SFTET
+1328 
-1333 EVTETSVAGQYY
+1333 EVAAFGGYGSGTFIDRLGRVFSVYCEIVDENTVRIYGAAFG
-1345 VAERSYKVWLDGNGN
+1345 EMWLTADFLSGTFE
-1360 MLYDSNMSVYTYVV
+1360 LYD
-1374 EGNVFKL
+1374 
-1381 TSYDD
+1381 
-1386 SGTPHVHEGKF
+1386 
-1397 ALETDGYI
+1397 
-1405 ETAFYSYGY
+1405 
-1414 SYLRLFKEKLEYTTV
+1414 
-1429 SFKLDDKSYT
+1429 
-1439 LAIFEN
+1439 
-1445 KFVYAYQYGQAIAY
+1445 QAPA
-1459 TGSVADYAAAK
+1459 
-1470 AAIAAKEDFEVTL
+1470 E
-1483 DGTVYTASYDSDS
+1483 
-1496 WAWTFTPKS
+1496 

>member
-21 ALAMLVFASCETGK
+21 ALAMLVFAACETGK

-52 KAKAGDKIQLPDEPT
+52 KAKAGDKIDLPDEPT

-129 AGEKVWRIVS
+129 PGEKVWRIVS

-285 VSESMFTVRGYR
+285 VSESLFTVRGYR

-395 FAYFDGDM
+395 FAYFDSDM

-677 VSMTNGRWQRVVT
+677 VSMTNGRWQRVIT
-690 GENTYDGDAK
+690 GENTYDEDAK
-700 IYHFAAEW
+700 IYHFAADW

-845 YIGSEEVLYIPEN
+845 GS
-858 ITEVAPDAVQGLLT
+858 
-872 LKMVIFGDK
+872 
-881 VTTVGDRAFVG
+881 
-892 NPYLVSVIFGTGI
+892 
-905 DHIGDDAFSM
+905 
-915 ATYLIDIHFPNAEK
+915 
-929 APSYIGKNA
+929 GK
-938 FYRLDGIALVPS
+938 G
-950 TTEWGGLMTVYVG
+950 
-963 GSFWGDASPSAY
+963 SAY
-975 VTLFNV
+975 ISFP
-981 NNKAQDKD
+981 D
-989 GNEVGAYSNDY
+989 G
-1000 SDFVTIASEAGTDK
+1000 
-1014 KGKTYNLAD
+1014 
-1023 GNKLFLSGGDS
+1023 SGG
-1034 AILFVEAD
+1034 FV
-1042 GVTRR
+1042 
-1047 IWGAYR
+1047 
-1053 YDDYEKIT
+1053 
-1061 FRAGFTVDGEAVLYY
+1061 
-1076 GKPSGDDFVLRDKVF
+1076 
-1091 GAYDDGYIT
+1091 
-1100 VVFDGY
+1100 
-1106 GAASVVINAELSD
+1106 
-1119 GTYTLNGNEI
+1119 
-1129 TFAGIDGLA
+1129 AGIDGAYTAVVFGNADGETVYVEYTFTADFFAQGFEALAQDGYASFVFRYYPAMGNYFFVFDSSEQENYVIDDGESRIEFSVNGDGTAWLNSLLCAVTRDGDEFVLTTASGARGVVRVVGDGTAQLA
-1138 SASFIPSET
+1138 SSERGTYFALADGTPTLEKEMLFLDGFGGATMQRYVAATETSESRIEDVASGTYVRLDSASGYYEYDVSFADGGYENFRFAYGTITVGNSAVAVYILYDESREESFET
-1147 QENSSKLTLTYGG
+1147 SDGGMLLIDAYGQATFEDASGEKRAAIASRAADTL
-1160 SSHTLTYTGKEKGSY
+1160 
-1175 YDLKLGAKIELD
+1175 IEGRELMRVRVLDAD
-1187 GKNIDNEGG
+1187 GKNYGAEKTYAVSEENGKKRLLPVDGG
-1196 TAKIYFKHQE
+1196 LGVYFL
-1206 YERKYKLEGTK
+1206 LEGDK
-1217 LYIIWIEGT
+1217 IL
-1226 DGSEDVLWNWSF
+1226 SES
-1238 NSSTRK
+1238 K
-1244 ITGYWNYHL
+1244 
-1253 DEYEYYFE
+1253 
-1261 FGLLAEG
+1261 
-1268 EEKGAYTSAAGDKLT
+1268 
-1283 LDGFFVAEYTPASG
+1283 
-1297 QAEKWNYF
+1297 
-1305 MMSDVSV
+1305 
-1312 LLTSGE
+1312 
-1318 SYKLLVLDDA
+1318 LVLDGLGGGVLYCG
-1328 SFTET
+1328 ET
-1333 EVTETSVAGQYY
+1333 QSEVKGTYTA
-1345 VAERSYKVWLDGNGN
+1345 AERKNEWIFRPDGTEAESFRFALMRGVPTTEGESFDLFAVYAEQWECTLLSADWEVAAFGGYGSGTFIDRLGRVFSVYCEIVDENTVRIYGAAFGEMWLTADFLSGTFE
-1360 MLYDSNMSVYTYVV
+1360 LYD
-1374 EGNVFKL
+1374 
-1381 TSYDD
+1381 
-1386 SGTPHVHEGKF
+1386 
-1397 ALETDGYI
+1397 
-1405 ETAFYSYGY
+1405 
-1414 SYLRLFKEKLEYTTV
+1414 
-1429 SFKLDDKSYT
+1429 
-1439 LAIFEN
+1439 
-1445 KFVYAYQYGQAIAY
+1445 QAPA
-1459 TGSVADYAAAK
+1459 
-1470 AAIAAKEDFEVTL
+1470 E
-1483 DGTVYTASYDSDS
+1483 
-1496 WAWTFTPKS
+1496 

>member
-21 ALAMLVFASCETGK
+21 ALAMLVFAACETGK

-52 KAKAGDKIQLPDEPT
+52 KAKAGDKIDLPDEPT

-129 AGEKVWRIVS
+129 PGEKVWRIVS

-285 VSESMFTVRGYR
+285 VSESLFTVRGYR

-395 FAYFDGDM
+395 FAYFDSDM

-677 VSMTNGRWQRVVT
+677 VSMTNGRWQRVIT
-690 GENTYDGDAK
+690 GENTYDEDAK
-700 IYHFAAEW
+700 IYHFAADW

-845 YIGSEEVLYIPEN
+845 ES
-858 ITEVAPDAVQGLLT
+858 
-872 LKMVIFGDK
+872 
-881 VTTVGDRAFVG
+881 
-892 NPYLVSVIFGTGI
+892 
-905 DHIGDDAFSM
+905 
-915 ATYLIDIHFPNAEK
+915 
-929 APSYIGKNA
+929 GK
-938 FYRLDGIALVPS
+938 G
-950 TTEWGGLMTVYVG
+950 
-963 GSFWGDASPSAY
+963 SAY
-975 VTLFNV
+975 ISFP
-981 NNKAQDKD
+981 D
-989 GNEVGAYSNDY
+989 G
-1000 SDFVTIASEAGTDK
+1000 
-1014 KGKTYNLAD
+1014 
-1023 GNKLFLSGGDS
+1023 SGG
-1034 AILFVEAD
+1034 FV
-1042 GVTRR
+1042 
-1047 IWGAYR
+1047 
-1053 YDDYEKIT
+1053 
-1061 FRAGFTVDGEAVLYY
+1061 
-1076 GKPSGDDFVLRDKVF
+1076 
-1091 GAYDDGYIT
+1091 
-1100 VVFDGY
+1100 
-1106 GAASVVINAELSD
+1106 
-1119 GTYTLNGNEI
+1119 
-1129 TFAGIDGLA
+1129 AGIDGAYTAVVFGNADGETVYVEYTFTADFFAQGFEALAQDGYASFVFRYYPAMGNYFFVFDSSEQENYVIDDGESRIEFSVNGDGTAWLNSLLCAVTRDGDEFVLTTASGARGVVRVVGDGTAQLA
-1138 SASFIPSET
+1138 SSERGTYFALADGTPTLEKEMLFLDGFGGATMQRYVAATETSESRIEDVASGTYVRLDSASGYYEYDVSFADGGYENFRFAYGTITVGNSAVAVYILYDESREESFET
-1147 QENSSKLTLTYGG
+1147 SDGGMLLIDAYGQATFEDASGEKRAAIASRAADTL
-1160 SSHTLTYTGKEKGSY
+1160 
-1175 YDLKLGAKIELD
+1175 IEGRELMRVRVLDAD
-1187 GKNIDNEGG
+1187 GKNYGAEKTYAVSEENGKKRLLPVDGG
-1196 TAKIYFKHQE
+1196 LGVYFL
-1206 YERKYKLEGTK
+1206 LEGDK
-1217 LYIIWIEGT
+1217 IL
-1226 DGSEDVLWNWSF
+1226 SES
-1238 NSSTRK
+1238 K
-1244 ITGYWNYHL
+1244 
-1253 DEYEYYFE
+1253 
-1261 FGLLAEG
+1261 
-1268 EEKGAYTSAAGDKLT
+1268 
-1283 LDGFFVAEYTPASG
+1283 
-1297 QAEKWNYF
+1297 
-1305 MMSDVSV
+1305 
-1312 LLTSGE
+1312 
-1318 SYKLLVLDDA
+1318 LVLDGLGGGVLYCGETQSEVKGTYTAAERENEWIFRPDD
-1328 SFTET
+1328 TET
-1333 EVTETSVAGQYY
+1333 ESFRFALMRGVPTTEGESFDLFAVYAEQWECTLLSADWEVAAFGGYGSGTFIDRLGRVFSVYCEIVDENTVRIYGAAFG
-1345 VAERSYKVWLDGNGN
+1345 EMWLTADFLSDTFE
-1360 MLYDSNMSVYTYVV
+1360 LYD
-1374 EGNVFKL
+1374 
-1381 TSYDD
+1381 
-1386 SGTPHVHEGKF
+1386 
-1397 ALETDGYI
+1397 
-1405 ETAFYSYGY
+1405 
-1414 SYLRLFKEKLEYTTV
+1414 
-1429 SFKLDDKSYT
+1429 
-1439 LAIFEN
+1439 
-1445 KFVYAYQYGQAIAY
+1445 QAPA
-1459 TGSVADYAAAK
+1459 
-1470 AAIAAKEDFEVTL
+1470 E
-1483 DGTVYTASYDSDS
+1483 
-1496 WAWTFTPKS
+1496 

>member
-21 ALAMLVFASCETGK
+21 ALAMLVFAACETGK

-52 KAKAGDKIQLPDEPT
+52 KAKAGDKIDLPDEPT

-285 VSESMFTVRGYR
+285 VSESLFTVRGYR

-395 FAYFDGDM
+395 FAYFDSDM

-625 MYLDGKNV
+625 MYLDRKNV

-677 VSMTNGRWQRVVT
+677 VSMTNGRWQRVIT
-690 GENTYDGDAK
+690 GENTYDEDAK
-700 IYHFAAEW
+700 IYHFAADW

-845 YIGSEEVLYIPEN
+845 GS
-858 ITEVAPDAVQGLLT
+858 
-872 LKMVIFGDK
+872 
-881 VTTVGDRAFVG
+881 
-892 NPYLVSVIFGTGI
+892 
-905 DHIGDDAFSM
+905 
-915 ATYLIDIHFPNAEK
+915 
-929 APSYIGKNA
+929 GK
-938 FYRLDGIALVPS
+938 G
-950 TTEWGGLMTVYVG
+950 
-963 GSFWGDASPSAY
+963 SAY
-975 VTLFNV
+975 ISFP
-981 NNKAQDKD
+981 D
-989 GNEVGAYSNDY
+989 G
-1000 SDFVTIASEAGTDK
+1000 
-1014 KGKTYNLAD
+1014 
-1023 GNKLFLSGGDS
+1023 SGG
-1034 AILFVEAD
+1034 FV
-1042 GVTRR
+1042 
-1047 IWGAYR
+1047 
-1053 YDDYEKIT
+1053 
-1061 FRAGFTVDGEAVLYY
+1061 
-1076 GKPSGDDFVLRDKVF
+1076 
-1091 GAYDDGYIT
+1091 
-1100 VVFDGY
+1100 
-1106 GAASVVINAELSD
+1106 
-1119 GTYTLNGNEI
+1119 
-1129 TFAGIDGLA
+1129 AGIDGAYTAVVFGNADGETVYVEYTFTADFFAQGFEALAQDGYASFVFRYYPAMGNYFFVFDSSEQENYVIDDGESRIEFSVNGDGTAWLNSLLCAVTRDGDEFVLTTASGARGVVRVVGDGTAQLA
-1138 SASFIPSET
+1138 SSERGTYFALADGTPTLEKEMLFLDGFGGATMQRYVAATETSESRIEDVASGTYVRLDSASGYYEYDVSFADGGYENFRFAYGTITVGNSAVAVYILYDESREESFET
-1147 QENSSKLTLTYGG
+1147 SDGGMLLIDAYGQATFEDASGEKRAAIASRAADTL
-1160 SSHTLTYTGKEKGSY
+1160 
-1175 YDLKLGAKIELD
+1175 IEGRELMRVRVLDAD
-1187 GKNIDNEGG
+1187 GKNYGAEKTYAVSEENGKKRLLPVDGG
-1196 TAKIYFKHQE
+1196 LGVYFL
-1206 YERKYKLEGTK
+1206 LEGDK
-1217 LYIIWIEGT
+1217 IL
-1226 DGSEDVLWNWSF
+1226 SES
-1238 NSSTRK
+1238 K
-1244 ITGYWNYHL
+1244 
-1253 DEYEYYFE
+1253 
-1261 FGLLAEG
+1261 
-1268 EEKGAYTSAAGDKLT
+1268 
-1283 LDGFFVAEYTPASG
+1283 
-1297 QAEKWNYF
+1297 
-1305 MMSDVSV
+1305 
-1312 LLTSGE
+1312 
-1318 SYKLLVLDDA
+1318 LVLDGLGGGVLYCG
-1328 SFTET
+1328 ET
-1333 EVTETSVAGQYY
+1333 QSEVKGTYTA
-1345 VAERSYKVWLDGNGN
+1345 AERKNEWIFRPDGTEAESFRFALMRGVPTTEGESFDLFAVYAEQWECTLLSADWEVAAFGGYGSGTFIDRLGRVFSVYCEIVDENTVRIYGAAFGEMWLTADFLSDTFE
-1360 MLYDSNMSVYTYVV
+1360 LYD
-1374 EGNVFKL
+1374 
-1381 TSYDD
+1381 
-1386 SGTPHVHEGKF
+1386 
-1397 ALETDGYI
+1397 
-1405 ETAFYSYGY
+1405 
-1414 SYLRLFKEKLEYTTV
+1414 
-1429 SFKLDDKSYT
+1429 
-1439 LAIFEN
+1439 
-1445 KFVYAYQYGQAIAY
+1445 QAPA
-1459 TGSVADYAAAK
+1459 
-1470 AAIAAKEDFEVTL
+1470 E
-1483 DGTVYTASYDSDS
+1483 
-1496 WAWTFTPKS
+1496 

>member
-21 ALAMLVFASCETGK
+21 ALAMLVFAACETGK

-52 KAKAGDKIQLPDEPT
+52 KAKAGDKIDLPDEPT

-452 SSESVRFRFR
+452 SSESIRFRFR

-563 DTRGEYAIEDLS
+563 DTRGEYAIEDLN

-690 GENTYDGDAK
+690 GENTYDEDAK
-700 IYHFAAEW
+700 IYHFAADW

-761 CDGFG
+761 CNGFG

-845 YIGSEEVLYIPEN
+845 ES
-858 ITEVAPDAVQGLLT
+858 
-872 LKMVIFGDK
+872 
-881 VTTVGDRAFVG
+881 
-892 NPYLVSVIFGTGI
+892 
-905 DHIGDDAFSM
+905 
-915 ATYLIDIHFPNAEK
+915 
-929 APSYIGKNA
+929 GK
-938 FYRLDGIALVPS
+938 G
-950 TTEWGGLMTVYVG
+950 
-963 GSFWGDASPSAY
+963 SAY
-975 VTLFNV
+975 ISFP
-981 NNKAQDKD
+981 D
-989 GNEVGAYSNDY
+989 G
-1000 SDFVTIASEAGTDK
+1000 
-1014 KGKTYNLAD
+1014 
-1023 GNKLFLSGGDS
+1023 SGG
-1034 AILFVEAD
+1034 FV
-1042 GVTRR
+1042 
-1047 IWGAYR
+1047 
-1053 YDDYEKIT
+1053 
-1061 FRAGFTVDGEAVLYY
+1061 
-1076 GKPSGDDFVLRDKVF
+1076 
-1091 GAYDDGYIT
+1091 
-1100 VVFDGY
+1100 
-1106 GAASVVINAELSD
+1106 
-1119 GTYTLNGNEI
+1119 
-1129 TFAGIDGLA
+1129 AGIDGAYTAVVFGNADGETVYVEYIFTADFFAQGFEALAQDGYASFVFRYYPAMGNYFFVFDSSEQENYVIDDGESRIEFSVNGDGTAWLNSLLCAVTRDGDEFVLTTASGARGVVRVVGDGTAQLA
-1138 SASFIPSET
+1138 SSERGTYFALADGTPTLEKEMLFLDGFGGATMQRYVAATETSESRIEDVASGTYVRLDSASGYYEYDVSFADGGYENFRFAYGTITVGNSAVAVYILYDESREET
-1147 QENSSKLTLTYGG
+1147 FETSDGGTLLIDAYGQATFEDASG
-1160 SSHTLTYTGKEKGSY
+1160 EKRAAIASRAA
-1175 YDLKLGAKIELD
+1175 DTVIEGRELMRVRVLDAD
-1187 GKNIDNEGG
+1187 GKNYGAEKTYAVSEENGKKRLLPVDGG
-1196 TAKIYFKHQE
+1196 LGVYFL
-1206 YERKYKLEGTK
+1206 LEGDKILSESK
-1217 LYIIWIEGT
+1217 LVLDGLGGGVLYCGETQSEVKGT
-1226 DGSEDVLWNWSF
+1226 
-1238 NSSTRK
+1238 
-1244 ITGYWNYHL
+1244 
-1253 DEYEYYFE
+1253 
-1261 FGLLAEG
+1261 
-1268 EEKGAYTSAAGDKLT
+1268 YTSAERENEWIFRP
-1283 LDGFFVAEYTPASG
+1283 DGTEAESFRFALMRGVPTT
-1297 QAEKWNYF
+1297 E
-1305 MMSDVSV
+1305 
-1312 LLTSGE
+1312 GE
-1318 SYKLLVLDDA
+1318 SFDLFAVYAEQWECTLLSADW
-1328 SFTET
+1328 
-1333 EVTETSVAGQYY
+1333 EVAAFGGYGSGTFIDRLGRVFSVYCEIVDENTVRIYGAAFG
-1345 VAERSYKVWLDGNGN
+1345 EMWLTADFLSGTFE
-1360 MLYDSNMSVYTYVV
+1360 LYD
-1374 EGNVFKL
+1374 
-1381 TSYDD
+1381 
-1386 SGTPHVHEGKF
+1386 
-1397 ALETDGYI
+1397 
-1405 ETAFYSYGY
+1405 
-1414 SYLRLFKEKLEYTTV
+1414 
-1429 SFKLDDKSYT
+1429 
-1439 LAIFEN
+1439 
-1445 KFVYAYQYGQAIAY
+1445 QAPA
-1459 TGSVADYAAAK
+1459 
-1470 AAIAAKEDFEVTL
+1470 E
-1483 DGTVYTASYDSDS
+1483 
-1496 WAWTFTPKS
+1496 

>member
-21 ALAMLVFASCETGK
+21 ALAMLVFAACETGK

-52 KAKAGDKIQLPDEPT
+52 KAKAGDKIDLPDEPT

-285 VSESMFTVRGYR
+285 VSESLFTVRGYR

-395 FAYFDGDM
+395 FAYFDSDM

-700 IYHFAAEW
+700 IYHFAADW

-845 YIGSEEVLYIPEN
+845 GS
-858 ITEVAPDAVQGLLT
+858 
-872 LKMVIFGDK
+872 
-881 VTTVGDRAFVG
+881 
-892 NPYLVSVIFGTGI
+892 
-905 DHIGDDAFSM
+905 
-915 ATYLIDIHFPNAEK
+915 
-929 APSYIGKNA
+929 GK
-938 FYRLDGIALVPS
+938 G
-950 TTEWGGLMTVYVG
+950 
-963 GSFWGDASPSAY
+963 SAY
-975 VTLFNV
+975 ISFP
-981 NNKAQDKD
+981 D
-989 GNEVGAYSNDY
+989 G
-1000 SDFVTIASEAGTDK
+1000 
-1014 KGKTYNLAD
+1014 
-1023 GNKLFLSGGDS
+1023 SGG
-1034 AILFVEAD
+1034 FV
-1042 GVTRR
+1042 
-1047 IWGAYR
+1047 
-1053 YDDYEKIT
+1053 
-1061 FRAGFTVDGEAVLYY
+1061 
-1076 GKPSGDDFVLRDKVF
+1076 
-1091 GAYDDGYIT
+1091 
-1100 VVFDGY
+1100 
-1106 GAASVVINAELSD
+1106 
-1119 GTYTLNGNEI
+1119 
-1129 TFAGIDGLA
+1129 AGIDGAYTAVVFGNADGETVYVEYTFTADFFAQGFEALAQDGYASFVFRYYPAMGNYFFVFDSSEQENYVIDDGESRIEFSVNGDGTAWLNSLLCAVTRDGDEFVLTTASGARGVVRVVGDGTAQLA
-1138 SASFIPSET
+1138 SSERGTYFALADGTPTLEKEMLFLDGFGGATMQRYVAATETSKSRIEDVASG
-1147 QENSSKLTLTYGG
+1147 TYVRLDSASGYYEYDV
-1160 SSHTLTYTGKEKGSY
+1160 SFADGSY
-1175 YDLKLGAKIELD
+1175 ENFRFAYGTITVGNSAVAVYILYDESREETFETSDGGMLLIDAYGQATFEDASGEKRAAIASRAADTLIEGRELMRVRVLDAD
-1187 GKNIDNEGG
+1187 GKNYGAEKTYAVSEENGKKRLLPVDGG
-1196 TAKIYFKHQE
+1196 LGVYFL
-1206 YERKYKLEGTK
+1206 LEGDK
-1217 LYIIWIEGT
+1217 IL
-1226 DGSEDVLWNWSF
+1226 SES
-1238 NSSTRK
+1238 K
-1244 ITGYWNYHL
+1244 
-1253 DEYEYYFE
+1253 
-1261 FGLLAEG
+1261 
-1268 EEKGAYTSAAGDKLT
+1268 
-1283 LDGFFVAEYTPASG
+1283 
-1297 QAEKWNYF
+1297 
-1305 MMSDVSV
+1305 
-1312 LLTSGE
+1312 
-1318 SYKLLVLDDA
+1318 LVLDGLGGGVLYCGETQSEVKGTYTAAERENEWIFRPDD
-1328 SFTET
+1328 TET
-1333 EVTETSVAGQYY
+1333 ESFRFALMRGVPTTEGESFDLFAVYAEQWECTLLSADWEVAAFGGYGSGTFIDRLGRVFSVYCEIVDENTVRIYGAAFG
-1345 VAERSYKVWLDGNGN
+1345 EMWLTADFLSDTFE
-1360 MLYDSNMSVYTYVV
+1360 LYD
-1374 EGNVFKL
+1374 
-1381 TSYDD
+1381 
-1386 SGTPHVHEGKF
+1386 
-1397 ALETDGYI
+1397 
-1405 ETAFYSYGY
+1405 
-1414 SYLRLFKEKLEYTTV
+1414 
-1429 SFKLDDKSYT
+1429 
-1439 LAIFEN
+1439 
-1445 KFVYAYQYGQAIAY
+1445 
-1459 TGSVADYAAAK
+1459 K
-1470 AAIAAKEDFEVTL
+1470 APAE
-1483 DGTVYTASYDSDS
+1483 
-1496 WAWTFTPKS
+1496 

>member
-21 ALAMLVFASCETGK
+21 ALAMLVFAACETGK

-52 KAKAGDKIQLPDEPT
+52 KAKAGDKIDLPDEPT

-129 AGEKVWRIVS
+129 AGEKVWQIVS

-271 EMDFATVTYGAPHT
+271 EMDFATVTYGAPHN

-845 YIGSEEVLYIPEN
+845 ES
-858 ITEVAPDAVQGLLT
+858 
-872 LKMVIFGDK
+872 
-881 VTTVGDRAFVG
+881 
-892 NPYLVSVIFGTGI
+892 
-905 DHIGDDAFSM
+905 
-915 ATYLIDIHFPNAEK
+915 
-929 APSYIGKNA
+929 GK
-938 FYRLDGIALVPS
+938 G
-950 TTEWGGLMTVYVG
+950 
-963 GSFWGDASPSAY
+963 SAY
-975 VTLFNV
+975 ISFP
-981 NNKAQDKD
+981 D
-989 GNEVGAYSNDY
+989 G
-1000 SDFVTIASEAGTDK
+1000 
-1014 KGKTYNLAD
+1014 
-1023 GNKLFLSGGDS
+1023 SGG
-1034 AILFVEAD
+1034 FV
-1042 GVTRR
+1042 
-1047 IWGAYR
+1047 
-1053 YDDYEKIT
+1053 
-1061 FRAGFTVDGEAVLYY
+1061 
-1076 GKPSGDDFVLRDKVF
+1076 
-1091 GAYDDGYIT
+1091 
-1100 VVFDGY
+1100 
-1106 GAASVVINAELSD
+1106 
-1119 GTYTLNGNEI
+1119 
-1129 TFAGIDGLA
+1129 AGIDGAYTAVVFGNSDGETVYVEYTFTADFFAQGFEALAQDGYASFVFRYYPAMGNYFFVFDSSEQENYVIDDGESRIEFSVNGDGTAWLNSLLCAVTRDGDEFVLTTASGARGVVRVVGDGTAQLA
-1138 SASFIPSET
+1138 SSERGTYFALADGTPTLEKEMLFLDGFGGATMQRYVAATETSESRIEDVASGTYVRLDSASGYYEYDVSFADGGYENFRFAYGTITVGNSAVAVYILYDESQEESFET
-1147 QENSSKLTLTYGG
+1147 SDGGTLLIDAYGQATFEDASG
-1160 SSHTLTYTGKEKGSY
+1160 EKRAAIASRAA
-1175 YDLKLGAKIELD
+1175 DTVIEGRELMRVRVLDAD
-1187 GKNIDNEGG
+1187 GKNYGAEKTYAVSEENGKKRLLPVDGG
-1196 TAKIYFKHQE
+1196 LGVYFL
-1206 YERKYKLEGTK
+1206 LEGDKILSESK
-1217 LYIIWIEGT
+1217 LVLDGLGGGVLYCGETQSEVKGT
-1226 DGSEDVLWNWSF
+1226 
-1238 NSSTRK
+1238 
-1244 ITGYWNYHL
+1244 
-1253 DEYEYYFE
+1253 
-1261 FGLLAEG
+1261 
-1268 EEKGAYTSAAGDKLT
+1268 YTSAERENEWIFRP
-1283 LDGFFVAEYTPASG
+1283 DGTEAESFRFALMRGVPTT
-1297 QAEKWNYF
+1297 E
-1305 MMSDVSV
+1305 
-1312 LLTSGE
+1312 GE
-1318 SYKLLVLDDA
+1318 SFDLFAVYAEQWECTLLSADW
-1328 SFTET
+1328 
-1333 EVTETSVAGQYY
+1333 EVAAFGGYGSGTFIDRLGRVFSVYCEIVDENTVRIYGAAFG
-1345 VAERSYKVWLDGNGN
+1345 EMWLTADFLSGTFE
-1360 MLYDSNMSVYTYVV
+1360 LYD
-1374 EGNVFKL
+1374 
-1381 TSYDD
+1381 
-1386 SGTPHVHEGKF
+1386 
-1397 ALETDGYI
+1397 
-1405 ETAFYSYGY
+1405 
-1414 SYLRLFKEKLEYTTV
+1414 
-1429 SFKLDDKSYT
+1429 
-1439 LAIFEN
+1439 
-1445 KFVYAYQYGQAIAY
+1445 QAPA
-1459 TGSVADYAAAK
+1459 
-1470 AAIAAKEDFEVTL
+1470 E
-1483 DGTVYTASYDSDS
+1483 
-1496 WAWTFTPKS
+1496 

>member
-21 ALAMLVFASCETGK
+21 ALAMLVFAACETGK

-52 KAKAGDKIQLPDEPT
+52 KAKAGDKIDLPDEPT

-285 VSESMFTVRGYR
+285 VSESLFTVRGYR

-395 FAYFDGDM
+395 FAYFDSDM

-677 VSMTNGRWQRVVT
+677 VSMTNGRWQRVIT
-690 GENTYDGDAK
+690 GENTYDEDAK
-700 IYHFAAEW
+700 IYHFAADW

-845 YIGSEEVLYIPEN
+845 GS
-858 ITEVAPDAVQGLLT
+858 
-872 LKMVIFGDK
+872 
-881 VTTVGDRAFVG
+881 
-892 NPYLVSVIFGTGI
+892 
-905 DHIGDDAFSM
+905 
-915 ATYLIDIHFPNAEK
+915 
-929 APSYIGKNA
+929 GK
-938 FYRLDGIALVPS
+938 G
-950 TTEWGGLMTVYVG
+950 
-963 GSFWGDASPSAY
+963 SAY
-975 VTLFNV
+975 ISFP
-981 NNKAQDKD
+981 D
-989 GNEVGAYSNDY
+989 G
-1000 SDFVTIASEAGTDK
+1000 
-1014 KGKTYNLAD
+1014 
-1023 GNKLFLSGGDS
+1023 SGG
-1034 AILFVEAD
+1034 FV
-1042 GVTRR
+1042 
-1047 IWGAYR
+1047 
-1053 YDDYEKIT
+1053 
-1061 FRAGFTVDGEAVLYY
+1061 
-1076 GKPSGDDFVLRDKVF
+1076 
-1091 GAYDDGYIT
+1091 
-1100 VVFDGY
+1100 
-1106 GAASVVINAELSD
+1106 
-1119 GTYTLNGNEI
+1119 
-1129 TFAGIDGLA
+1129 AGIDGAYTAVVFGNADGETVYVEYTFTADFFAQGFEALAQDGYASFVFRYYPAMGNYFFVFDSSEQENYVIDDGESRIEFSVNGDGTAWLNSLLCAVTRDGDEFVLTTASGARGVVRVVGDGTAQLA
-1138 SASFIPSET
+1138 SSERGTYFALADGTPTLEKEMLFLDGFGGATMQRYVAATETSESRIEDVASGTYVRLDSASGYYEYDVSFADGGYENFRFAYGTITVGNSAVAVYILYDESREESFET
-1147 QENSSKLTLTYGG
+1147 SDGGMLLIDAYGQATFEDASGEKRAAIASRAADTL
-1160 SSHTLTYTGKEKGSY
+1160 
-1175 YDLKLGAKIELD
+1175 IEGRELMRVRVLDAD
-1187 GKNIDNEGG
+1187 GKNYGAEKTYAVSEENGKKRLLPVDGG
-1196 TAKIYFKHQE
+1196 LGVYFL
-1206 YERKYKLEGTK
+1206 LEGDK
-1217 LYIIWIEGT
+1217 IL
-1226 DGSEDVLWNWSF
+1226 SES
-1238 NSSTRK
+1238 K
-1244 ITGYWNYHL
+1244 
-1253 DEYEYYFE
+1253 
-1261 FGLLAEG
+1261 
-1268 EEKGAYTSAAGDKLT
+1268 
-1283 LDGFFVAEYTPASG
+1283 
-1297 QAEKWNYF
+1297 
-1305 MMSDVSV
+1305 
-1312 LLTSGE
+1312 
-1318 SYKLLVLDDA
+1318 LVLDGLGGGVLYCG
-1328 SFTET
+1328 ET
-1333 EVTETSVAGQYY
+1333 QSEVKGTYTA
-1345 VAERSYKVWLDGNGN
+1345 AERKNEWIFRPDGTEAESFRFALMRGVPTTEGESFDLFAVYAEQWECTLLSADWEVAAFGGYGSGTFIDRLGRVFSVYCEIVDENTVRIYGAAFGEMWLTADFLSDTFE
-1360 MLYDSNMSVYTYVV
+1360 LYD
-1374 EGNVFKL
+1374 
-1381 TSYDD
+1381 
-1386 SGTPHVHEGKF
+1386 
-1397 ALETDGYI
+1397 
-1405 ETAFYSYGY
+1405 
-1414 SYLRLFKEKLEYTTV
+1414 
-1429 SFKLDDKSYT
+1429 
-1439 LAIFEN
+1439 
-1445 KFVYAYQYGQAIAY
+1445 QAPA
-1459 TGSVADYAAAK
+1459 
-1470 AAIAAKEDFEVTL
+1470 E
-1483 DGTVYTASYDSDS
+1483 
-1496 WAWTFTPKS
+1496 

>member
-21 ALAMLVFASCETGK
+21 ALAMLVFAACETGK

-52 KAKAGDKIQLPDEPT
+52 KAKAGDKIDLPDEPT

-285 VSESMFTVRGYR
+285 VSESLFTVRGYR

-845 YIGSEEVLYIPEN
+845 ES
-858 ITEVAPDAVQGLLT
+858 
-872 LKMVIFGDK
+872 
-881 VTTVGDRAFVG
+881 
-892 NPYLVSVIFGTGI
+892 
-905 DHIGDDAFSM
+905 
-915 ATYLIDIHFPNAEK
+915 
-929 APSYIGKNA
+929 GK
-938 FYRLDGIALVPS
+938 G
-950 TTEWGGLMTVYVG
+950 
-963 GSFWGDASPSAY
+963 SAY
-975 VTLFNV
+975 ISFP
-981 NNKAQDKD
+981 D
-989 GNEVGAYSNDY
+989 G
-1000 SDFVTIASEAGTDK
+1000 
-1014 KGKTYNLAD
+1014 
-1023 GNKLFLSGGDS
+1023 SGG
-1034 AILFVEAD
+1034 FV
-1042 GVTRR
+1042 
-1047 IWGAYR
+1047 
-1053 YDDYEKIT
+1053 
-1061 FRAGFTVDGEAVLYY
+1061 
-1076 GKPSGDDFVLRDKVF
+1076 
-1091 GAYDDGYIT
+1091 
-1100 VVFDGY
+1100 
-1106 GAASVVINAELSD
+1106 
-1119 GTYTLNGNEI
+1119 
-1129 TFAGIDGLA
+1129 AGIDGAYTAVVFGNADGETVYVEYTFTADFFAQGFEALAQDGYASFVFRYYPAMGNYFFVFDSSEQENYVIDDGESRIEFSVNGDGTAWLNSLLCAVTRDGDEFVLTTASGARGVVRVVGDGTAQLA
-1138 SASFIPSET
+1138 SSERGTYFALADGTPTLEKEMLFLDGFGGATMQRYVAATETSESRIEDVASGTYVRLDSASGYYEYDVSFADGGYENFRFAYGTITVGNSAVAVYILYDESQEESFET
-1147 QENSSKLTLTYGG
+1147 SDGGTLLIDAYGQATFEDASG
-1160 SSHTLTYTGKEKGSY
+1160 EKRAAIASRAA
-1175 YDLKLGAKIELD
+1175 DTVIEGRELMRVRVLDAD
-1187 GKNIDNEGG
+1187 GKNYGAEKTYAVSEENGKKRLLPVDGG
-1196 TAKIYFKHQE
+1196 LGVYFL
-1206 YERKYKLEGTK
+1206 LEGDKILSESK
-1217 LYIIWIEGT
+1217 LVLDGLGGGVLYCGETQSEVKGT
-1226 DGSEDVLWNWSF
+1226 
-1238 NSSTRK
+1238 
-1244 ITGYWNYHL
+1244 
-1253 DEYEYYFE
+1253 
-1261 FGLLAEG
+1261 
-1268 EEKGAYTSAAGDKLT
+1268 YTSAERENEWIFRP
-1283 LDGFFVAEYTPASG
+1283 DGTEAESFRFALMRGVPTT
-1297 QAEKWNYF
+1297 E
-1305 MMSDVSV
+1305 
-1312 LLTSGE
+1312 GE
-1318 SYKLLVLDDA
+1318 SFDLFAVYAEQWECTLLSADW
-1328 SFTET
+1328 
-1333 EVTETSVAGQYY
+1333 EVAAFGGYGSGTFIDRLGRVFSVYCEIVDENTVRIYGAAFG
-1345 VAERSYKVWLDGNGN
+1345 EMWLTADFLSDTFE
-1360 MLYDSNMSVYTYVV
+1360 LYD
-1374 EGNVFKL
+1374 
-1381 TSYDD
+1381 
-1386 SGTPHVHEGKF
+1386 
-1397 ALETDGYI
+1397 
-1405 ETAFYSYGY
+1405 
-1414 SYLRLFKEKLEYTTV
+1414 
-1429 SFKLDDKSYT
+1429 
-1439 LAIFEN
+1439 
-1445 KFVYAYQYGQAIAY
+1445 QAPA
-1459 TGSVADYAAAK
+1459 
-1470 AAIAAKEDFEVTL
+1470 E
-1483 DGTVYTASYDSDS
+1483 
-1496 WAWTFTPKS
+1496 

>member
-129 AGEKVWRIVS
+129 AGEKVWQIVS

-845 YIGSEEVLYIPEN
+845 ES
-858 ITEVAPDAVQGLLT
+858 
-872 LKMVIFGDK
+872 
-881 VTTVGDRAFVG
+881 
-892 NPYLVSVIFGTGI
+892 
-905 DHIGDDAFSM
+905 
-915 ATYLIDIHFPNAEK
+915 
-929 APSYIGKNA
+929 GK
-938 FYRLDGIALVPS
+938 G
-950 TTEWGGLMTVYVG
+950 
-963 GSFWGDASPSAY
+963 SAY
-975 VTLFNV
+975 ISFP
-981 NNKAQDKD
+981 D
-989 GNEVGAYSNDY
+989 G
-1000 SDFVTIASEAGTDK
+1000 
-1014 KGKTYNLAD
+1014 
-1023 GNKLFLSGGDS
+1023 SGG
-1034 AILFVEAD
+1034 FV
-1042 GVTRR
+1042 
-1047 IWGAYR
+1047 
-1053 YDDYEKIT
+1053 
-1061 FRAGFTVDGEAVLYY
+1061 
-1076 GKPSGDDFVLRDKVF
+1076 
-1091 GAYDDGYIT
+1091 
-1100 VVFDGY
+1100 
-1106 GAASVVINAELSD
+1106 
-1119 GTYTLNGNEI
+1119 
-1129 TFAGIDGLA
+1129 AGIDGAYTAVVFGNADGETVYVEYTFTADFFAQGFEALAQDGYASFVFRYYPAMGNYFFVFDSSEQENYVIDDGESRIEFSVNGDGTAWLNSLLCAVTRDGDEFVLTTASGARGVVRVVGDGTAQLA
-1138 SASFIPSET
+1138 SSERGTYFALADGTPTLEKEMLFLDGFGGATMQRYVAATETSESRIEDVASGTYVRLDSASGYYEYDVSFADGGYENFRFAYGTITVGNSAVAVYILYDESQEESFET
-1147 QENSSKLTLTYGG
+1147 SDGGTLLIDAYGQATFEDASG
-1160 SSHTLTYTGKEKGSY
+1160 EKRAAIASRAA
-1175 YDLKLGAKIELD
+1175 DTVIEGRELMRVRVLDAD
-1187 GKNIDNEGG
+1187 GKNYGAEKTYAVSEENGKKRLLPVDGG
-1196 TAKIYFKHQE
+1196 LGVYFL
-1206 YERKYKLEGTK
+1206 LEGDKILSESK
-1217 LYIIWIEGT
+1217 LVLDGLGGGVLYCGETQSEVKGT
-1226 DGSEDVLWNWSF
+1226 
-1238 NSSTRK
+1238 
-1244 ITGYWNYHL
+1244 
-1253 DEYEYYFE
+1253 
-1261 FGLLAEG
+1261 
-1268 EEKGAYTSAAGDKLT
+1268 YTSAERENEWIFRP
-1283 LDGFFVAEYTPASG
+1283 DGTEAESFRFALMRGVPTT
-1297 QAEKWNYF
+1297 E
-1305 MMSDVSV
+1305 
-1312 LLTSGE
+1312 GE
-1318 SYKLLVLDDA
+1318 SFDLFAVYAEQWECTLLSADW
-1328 SFTET
+1328 
-1333 EVTETSVAGQYY
+1333 EVAAFGGYGSGTFIDRLGRVFSVYCEIVDENTVRIYGAAFG
-1345 VAERSYKVWLDGNGN
+1345 EMWLTADFLSGTFE
-1360 MLYDSNMSVYTYVV
+1360 LYD
-1374 EGNVFKL
+1374 
-1381 TSYDD
+1381 
-1386 SGTPHVHEGKF
+1386 
-1397 ALETDGYI
+1397 
-1405 ETAFYSYGY
+1405 
-1414 SYLRLFKEKLEYTTV
+1414 
-1429 SFKLDDKSYT
+1429 
-1439 LAIFEN
+1439 
-1445 KFVYAYQYGQAIAY
+1445 QAPA
-1459 TGSVADYAAAK
+1459 
-1470 AAIAAKEDFEVTL
+1470 E
-1483 DGTVYTASYDSDS
+1483 
-1496 WAWTFTPKS
+1496 

>member
-21 ALAMLVFASCETGK
+21 ALAMLVFAACETGK

-52 KAKAGDKIQLPDEPT
+52 KAKAGDKIDLPDEPT

-129 AGEKVWRIVS
+129 PGEKVWRIVS

-285 VSESMFTVRGYR
+285 VSESLFTVRGYR

-395 FAYFDGDM
+395 FAYFDSDM

-677 VSMTNGRWQRVVT
+677 VSMTNGRWQRVIT
-690 GENTYDGDAK
+690 GENTYDEDAK
-700 IYHFAAEW
+700 IYHFAADW

-845 YIGSEEVLYIPEN
+845 GS
-858 ITEVAPDAVQGLLT
+858 
-872 LKMVIFGDK
+872 
-881 VTTVGDRAFVG
+881 
-892 NPYLVSVIFGTGI
+892 
-905 DHIGDDAFSM
+905 
-915 ATYLIDIHFPNAEK
+915 
-929 APSYIGKNA
+929 GK
-938 FYRLDGIALVPS
+938 G
-950 TTEWGGLMTVYVG
+950 
-963 GSFWGDASPSAY
+963 SAY
-975 VTLFNV
+975 ISFP
-981 NNKAQDKD
+981 D
-989 GNEVGAYSNDY
+989 G
-1000 SDFVTIASEAGTDK
+1000 
-1014 KGKTYNLAD
+1014 
-1023 GNKLFLSGGDS
+1023 SGG
-1034 AILFVEAD
+1034 FV
-1042 GVTRR
+1042 
-1047 IWGAYR
+1047 
-1053 YDDYEKIT
+1053 
-1061 FRAGFTVDGEAVLYY
+1061 
-1076 GKPSGDDFVLRDKVF
+1076 
-1091 GAYDDGYIT
+1091 
-1100 VVFDGY
+1100 
-1106 GAASVVINAELSD
+1106 
-1119 GTYTLNGNEI
+1119 
-1129 TFAGIDGLA
+1129 AGIDGAYTAVVFGNADGETVYVEYTFTADFFAQGFEALAQDGYASFVFRYYPAMGNYFFVFDSSEQENYVIDDGESRIEFSVNGDGTAWLNSLLCAVTRDGDEFVLTTASGARGVVRVVGDGTAQLA
-1138 SASFIPSET
+1138 SSERGTYFALADGTPTLEKEMLFLDGFGGATMQRYVAATETSKSRIEDVASG
-1147 QENSSKLTLTYGG
+1147 TYVRLDSASGYYEYDV
-1160 SSHTLTYTGKEKGSY
+1160 SFADGSY
-1175 YDLKLGAKIELD
+1175 ENFRFAYGTITVGNSAVAVYILYDESREETFETSDGGMLLIDAYGQATFEDASGEKRAAIASRAADTLIEGRELMRVRVLDAD
-1187 GKNIDNEGG
+1187 GKNYGAEKTYAVSEENGKKRLLPVDGG
-1196 TAKIYFKHQE
+1196 LGVYF
-1206 YERKYKLEGTK
+1206 L
-1217 LYIIWIEGT
+1217 IEG
-1226 DGSEDVLWNWSF
+1226 DKILSES
-1238 NSSTRK
+1238 K
-1244 ITGYWNYHL
+1244 
-1253 DEYEYYFE
+1253 
-1261 FGLLAEG
+1261 
-1268 EEKGAYTSAAGDKLT
+1268 
-1283 LDGFFVAEYTPASG
+1283 
-1297 QAEKWNYF
+1297 
-1305 MMSDVSV
+1305 
-1312 LLTSGE
+1312 
-1318 SYKLLVLDDA
+1318 LVLDGLGGGVLYCGETQSEVKGTYTAAERENEWIFRPDD
-1328 SFTET
+1328 TET
-1333 EVTETSVAGQYY
+1333 ESFRFALMRGVPTTEGESFDLFAVYAEQWECTLLSADWEVAAFGGYGSGTFIDRLGRVFSVYCEIVDENTVRIYGAAFG
-1345 VAERSYKVWLDGNGN
+1345 EMWLTADFLSDTFE
-1360 MLYDSNMSVYTYVV
+1360 LYD
-1374 EGNVFKL
+1374 
-1381 TSYDD
+1381 
-1386 SGTPHVHEGKF
+1386 
-1397 ALETDGYI
+1397 
-1405 ETAFYSYGY
+1405 
-1414 SYLRLFKEKLEYTTV
+1414 
-1429 SFKLDDKSYT
+1429 
-1439 LAIFEN
+1439 
-1445 KFVYAYQYGQAIAY
+1445 QAPA
-1459 TGSVADYAAAK
+1459 
-1470 AAIAAKEDFEVTL
+1470 E
-1483 DGTVYTASYDSDS
+1483 
-1496 WAWTFTPKS
+1496 

>member
-21 ALAMLVFASCETGK
+21 ALAMLVFAACETGK

-52 KAKAGDKIQLPDEPT
+52 KAKAGDKIDLPDEPT

-285 VSESMFTVRGYR
+285 VSESLFTVRGYR

-395 FAYFDGDM
+395 FAYFDSDM

-563 DTRGEYAIEDLS
+563 DTRGEYAIEDLN

-581 YSDGFGKAYYGEGAE
+581 YSDGFGKAYYGEGTE

-677 VSMTNGRWQRVVT
+677 VSMTNGRWQRVIT
-690 GENTYDGDAK
+690 GENTYDEDAK
-700 IYHFAAEW
+700 IYHFAADW

-845 YIGSEEVLYIPEN
+845 GS
-858 ITEVAPDAVQGLLT
+858 
-872 LKMVIFGDK
+872 
-881 VTTVGDRAFVG
+881 
-892 NPYLVSVIFGTGI
+892 
-905 DHIGDDAFSM
+905 
-915 ATYLIDIHFPNAEK
+915 
-929 APSYIGKNA
+929 GK
-938 FYRLDGIALVPS
+938 G
-950 TTEWGGLMTVYVG
+950 
-963 GSFWGDASPSAY
+963 SAY
-975 VTLFNV
+975 ISFP
-981 NNKAQDKD
+981 D
-989 GNEVGAYSNDY
+989 G
-1000 SDFVTIASEAGTDK
+1000 
-1014 KGKTYNLAD
+1014 
-1023 GNKLFLSGGDS
+1023 SGG
-1034 AILFVEAD
+1034 FV
-1042 GVTRR
+1042 
-1047 IWGAYR
+1047 
-1053 YDDYEKIT
+1053 
-1061 FRAGFTVDGEAVLYY
+1061 
-1076 GKPSGDDFVLRDKVF
+1076 
-1091 GAYDDGYIT
+1091 
-1100 VVFDGY
+1100 
-1106 GAASVVINAELSD
+1106 
-1119 GTYTLNGNEI
+1119 
-1129 TFAGIDGLA
+1129 AGIDGAYTAVVFGNADGETVYVEYTFTADFFAQGFEALAQDGYASFVFRYYPAMGNYFFVFDSSEQENYVIDDGESRIEFSVNGDGTAWLNSLLCAVTRDGDEFVLTTASGARGVVRVVGDGTAQLA
-1138 SASFIPSET
+1138 SSERGTYFALADGTPTLEKEMLFLDGFGGATMQRYVAATETSESRIEDVASG
-1147 QENSSKLTLTYGG
+1147 TYVRLDSASGYYEYDV
-1160 SSHTLTYTGKEKGSY
+1160 SFADGSY
-1175 YDLKLGAKIELD
+1175 ENFRFAYGTITVGNSAVAVYILYDESREETFETSDGGMLLIDAYGQATFEDASGEKRAAIASRAADTLIEGRELMRVRVLDAD
-1187 GKNIDNEGG
+1187 GKNYGAEKTYAVSEENGKKRLLPVDGG
-1196 TAKIYFKHQE
+1196 LGVYFL
-1206 YERKYKLEGTK
+1206 LEGDK
-1217 LYIIWIEGT
+1217 IL
-1226 DGSEDVLWNWSF
+1226 SES
-1238 NSSTRK
+1238 K
-1244 ITGYWNYHL
+1244 
-1253 DEYEYYFE
+1253 
-1261 FGLLAEG
+1261 
-1268 EEKGAYTSAAGDKLT
+1268 
-1283 LDGFFVAEYTPASG
+1283 
-1297 QAEKWNYF
+1297 
-1305 MMSDVSV
+1305 
-1312 LLTSGE
+1312 
-1318 SYKLLVLDDA
+1318 LVLDGLGGGVLYCGETQSEVKGTYTAAERENEWIFRPDD
-1328 SFTET
+1328 TET
-1333 EVTETSVAGQYY
+1333 ESFRFALMRGVPTTEGESFDLFAVYAEQWECTLLSADWEVAAFGGYGSGTFIDRLGRVFSVYCEIVDENTVRIYGAAFG
-1345 VAERSYKVWLDGNGN
+1345 EMWLTADFLSDTFE
-1360 MLYDSNMSVYTYVV
+1360 LYD
-1374 EGNVFKL
+1374 
-1381 TSYDD
+1381 
-1386 SGTPHVHEGKF
+1386 
-1397 ALETDGYI
+1397 
-1405 ETAFYSYGY
+1405 
-1414 SYLRLFKEKLEYTTV
+1414 
-1429 SFKLDDKSYT
+1429 
-1439 LAIFEN
+1439 
-1445 KFVYAYQYGQAIAY
+1445 QAPA
-1459 TGSVADYAAAK
+1459 
-1470 AAIAAKEDFEVTL
+1470 E
-1483 DGTVYTASYDSDS
+1483 
-1496 WAWTFTPKS
+1496 

>member
-21 ALAMLVFASCETGK
+21 ALAMLVFAACETGK

-52 KAKAGDKIQLPDEPT
+52 KAKAGDKIDLPDEPT

-129 AGEKVWRIVS
+129 AGEKVWQIVS

-845 YIGSEEVLYIPEN
+845 ES
-858 ITEVAPDAVQGLLT
+858 
-872 LKMVIFGDK
+872 
-881 VTTVGDRAFVG
+881 
-892 NPYLVSVIFGTGI
+892 
-905 DHIGDDAFSM
+905 
-915 ATYLIDIHFPNAEK
+915 
-929 APSYIGKNA
+929 GK
-938 FYRLDGIALVPS
+938 G
-950 TTEWGGLMTVYVG
+950 
-963 GSFWGDASPSAY
+963 SAY
-975 VTLFNV
+975 ISFP
-981 NNKAQDKD
+981 D
-989 GNEVGAYSNDY
+989 G
-1000 SDFVTIASEAGTDK
+1000 
-1014 KGKTYNLAD
+1014 
-1023 GNKLFLSGGDS
+1023 SGG
-1034 AILFVEAD
+1034 FV
-1042 GVTRR
+1042 
-1047 IWGAYR
+1047 
-1053 YDDYEKIT
+1053 
-1061 FRAGFTVDGEAVLYY
+1061 
-1076 GKPSGDDFVLRDKVF
+1076 
-1091 GAYDDGYIT
+1091 
-1100 VVFDGY
+1100 
-1106 GAASVVINAELSD
+1106 
-1119 GTYTLNGNEI
+1119 
-1129 TFAGIDGLA
+1129 AGIDGAYTAVVFGNADGETVYVEYIFTADFFAQGFEALAQDGYASFVFRYYPAMGNYFFVFDSSEQENYVIDDGESRIEFSVNGDGTAWLNSLLCAVTRDGDEFVLTTASGARGVVRVVGDGTAQLA
-1138 SASFIPSET
+1138 SSERGTYFALADGTPTLEKEMLFLDGFGGATMQRYVAATETSESRIEDVASGTYVRLDSASGYYEYDVSFADGGYENFRFAYGTITVGNSAVAVYILYDESREET
-1147 QENSSKLTLTYGG
+1147 FETSDGGTLLIDAYGQATFEDASG
-1160 SSHTLTYTGKEKGSY
+1160 EKRAAIASRAA
-1175 YDLKLGAKIELD
+1175 DTVIEGRELMRVRVLDAD
-1187 GKNIDNEGG
+1187 GKNYGAEKTYAVSEENGKKRLLPVDGG
-1196 TAKIYFKHQE
+1196 LGVYFL
-1206 YERKYKLEGTK
+1206 LEGDK
-1217 LYIIWIEGT
+1217 IL
-1226 DGSEDVLWNWSF
+1226 SES
-1238 NSSTRK
+1238 K
-1244 ITGYWNYHL
+1244 
-1253 DEYEYYFE
+1253 
-1261 FGLLAEG
+1261 
-1268 EEKGAYTSAAGDKLT
+1268 
-1283 LDGFFVAEYTPASG
+1283 
-1297 QAEKWNYF
+1297 
-1305 MMSDVSV
+1305 
-1312 LLTSGE
+1312 
-1318 SYKLLVLDDA
+1318 LVLDGLGGGVLYCGETQSEVKGTYTAAERENEWIFRPDG
-1328 SFTET
+1328 TET
-1333 EVTETSVAGQYY
+1333 ESFRFALMRGVPTTERESFDLFAVYAEQWECTLLSADWEVAAFGGYGSGTFIDRLGRVFSVYCEIVDENTVRIYGAAFG
-1345 VAERSYKVWLDGNGN
+1345 EMWLTADFLSGTFE
-1360 MLYDSNMSVYTYVV
+1360 LYD
-1374 EGNVFKL
+1374 
-1381 TSYDD
+1381 
-1386 SGTPHVHEGKF
+1386 
-1397 ALETDGYI
+1397 
-1405 ETAFYSYGY
+1405 
-1414 SYLRLFKEKLEYTTV
+1414 
-1429 SFKLDDKSYT
+1429 
-1439 LAIFEN
+1439 
-1445 KFVYAYQYGQAIAY
+1445 QAPA
-1459 TGSVADYAAAK
+1459 
-1470 AAIAAKEDFEVTL
+1470 E
-1483 DGTVYTASYDSDS
+1483 
-1496 WAWTFTPKS
+1496 

>member
-845 YIGSEEVLYIPEN
+845 ES
-858 ITEVAPDAVQGLLT
+858 
-872 LKMVIFGDK
+872 
-881 VTTVGDRAFVG
+881 
-892 NPYLVSVIFGTGI
+892 
-905 DHIGDDAFSM
+905 
-915 ATYLIDIHFPNAEK
+915 
-929 APSYIGKNA
+929 GK
-938 FYRLDGIALVPS
+938 G
-950 TTEWGGLMTVYVG
+950 
-963 GSFWGDASPSAY
+963 SAY
-975 VTLFNV
+975 ISFP
-981 NNKAQDKD
+981 D
-989 GNEVGAYSNDY
+989 G
-1000 SDFVTIASEAGTDK
+1000 
-1014 KGKTYNLAD
+1014 
-1023 GNKLFLSGGDS
+1023 SGG
-1034 AILFVEAD
+1034 FV
-1042 GVTRR
+1042 
-1047 IWGAYR
+1047 
-1053 YDDYEKIT
+1053 
-1061 FRAGFTVDGEAVLYY
+1061 
-1076 GKPSGDDFVLRDKVF
+1076 
-1091 GAYDDGYIT
+1091 
-1100 VVFDGY
+1100 
-1106 GAASVVINAELSD
+1106 
-1119 GTYTLNGNEI
+1119 
-1129 TFAGIDGLA
+1129 AGIDGAYTAVVFGNADGETVYVEYIFTADFFAQGFEALAQDGYASFVFRYYPAMGNYFFVFDSSEQENYVIDDGESRIEFSVNGDGTAWLNSLLCAVTRDGDEFVLTTASGARGVVRVVGDGTAQLA
-1138 SASFIPSET
+1138 SSERGTYFALADGTPTLEKEMLFLDGFGGATMQRYVAATETSESRIEDVASGTYVRLDSASGYYEYDVSFADGGYENFRFAYGTITVGNSAVAVYILYDESQEESFET
-1147 QENSSKLTLTYGG
+1147 SDGGTLLIDAYGQATFEDASG
-1160 SSHTLTYTGKEKGSY
+1160 EKRAAIASRAA
-1175 YDLKLGAKIELD
+1175 DTVIEGRELMRVRVLDAD
-1187 GKNIDNEGG
+1187 GKNYGAEKTYAVSEENGKKRLLPVDGG
-1196 TAKIYFKHQE
+1196 LGVYFL
-1206 YERKYKLEGTK
+1206 LEGDKILSESK
-1217 LYIIWIEGT
+1217 LVLDGLGGGVLYCGETQSEVKGT
-1226 DGSEDVLWNWSF
+1226 
-1238 NSSTRK
+1238 
-1244 ITGYWNYHL
+1244 
-1253 DEYEYYFE
+1253 
-1261 FGLLAEG
+1261 
-1268 EEKGAYTSAAGDKLT
+1268 YTSAERENEWIFRP
-1283 LDGFFVAEYTPASG
+1283 DGTEAESFRFALMRGVPTT
-1297 QAEKWNYF
+1297 E
-1305 MMSDVSV
+1305 
-1312 LLTSGE
+1312 GE
-1318 SYKLLVLDDA
+1318 SFDLFAVYAEQWECTLLSADW
-1328 SFTET
+1328 
-1333 EVTETSVAGQYY
+1333 EVAAFGGYGSGTFIDRLGRVFSVYCEIVDENTVRIYGAAFG
-1345 VAERSYKVWLDGNGN
+1345 EMWLTADFLSGTFE
-1360 MLYDSNMSVYTYVV
+1360 LYD
-1374 EGNVFKL
+1374 
-1381 TSYDD
+1381 
-1386 SGTPHVHEGKF
+1386 
-1397 ALETDGYI
+1397 
-1405 ETAFYSYGY
+1405 
-1414 SYLRLFKEKLEYTTV
+1414 
-1429 SFKLDDKSYT
+1429 
-1439 LAIFEN
+1439 
-1445 KFVYAYQYGQAIAY
+1445 QAPA
-1459 TGSVADYAAAK
+1459 
-1470 AAIAAKEDFEVTL
+1470 E
-1483 DGTVYTASYDSDS
+1483 
-1496 WAWTFTPKS
+1496 

>member
-21 ALAMLVFASCETGK
+21 ALAMLVFAACETGK

-52 KAKAGDKIQLPDEPT
+52 KAKAGDKIDLPDEPT

-677 VSMTNGRWQRVVT
+677 VSMTNGRWQRVIT
-690 GENTYDGDAK
+690 GENTYDEDAK
-700 IYHFAAEW
+700 IYHFAADW

-845 YIGSEEVLYIPEN
+845 GS
-858 ITEVAPDAVQGLLT
+858 
-872 LKMVIFGDK
+872 
-881 VTTVGDRAFVG
+881 
-892 NPYLVSVIFGTGI
+892 
-905 DHIGDDAFSM
+905 
-915 ATYLIDIHFPNAEK
+915 
-929 APSYIGKNA
+929 GK
-938 FYRLDGIALVPS
+938 G
-950 TTEWGGLMTVYVG
+950 
-963 GSFWGDASPSAY
+963 SAY
-975 VTLFNV
+975 ISFP
-981 NNKAQDKD
+981 D
-989 GNEVGAYSNDY
+989 G
-1000 SDFVTIASEAGTDK
+1000 
-1014 KGKTYNLAD
+1014 
-1023 GNKLFLSGGDS
+1023 SGG
-1034 AILFVEAD
+1034 FV
-1042 GVTRR
+1042 
-1047 IWGAYR
+1047 
-1053 YDDYEKIT
+1053 
-1061 FRAGFTVDGEAVLYY
+1061 
-1076 GKPSGDDFVLRDKVF
+1076 
-1091 GAYDDGYIT
+1091 
-1100 VVFDGY
+1100 
-1106 GAASVVINAELSD
+1106 
-1119 GTYTLNGNEI
+1119 
-1129 TFAGIDGLA
+1129 AGIDGAYTAVVFGNADGETVYVEYTFTADFFAQGFEALAQDGYASFVFRYYPAMGNYFFVFDSSEQENYVIDDGESRIEFSVNGDGTAWLNSLLCAVTRDGDEFVLTTASGARGVVRVVGDGTAQLA
-1138 SASFIPSET
+1138 SSERGTYFALADGTPTLEKEMLFLDGFGGATMQRYVAATETSESRIEDVASGTYVRLDSASGYYEYDVSFADGGYENFRFAYGTITVGNSAVAVYILYDESQEESFET
-1147 QENSSKLTLTYGG
+1147 SDGGTLLIDAYGQATFEDASG
-1160 SSHTLTYTGKEKGSY
+1160 GKRAAIASRAA
-1175 YDLKLGAKIELD
+1175 DTVIEGRELMRVRVLDAD
-1187 GKNIDNEGG
+1187 GKNYGAEKTYAVSEENGKKRLLPVDGG
-1196 TAKIYFKHQE
+1196 LGVYFL
-1206 YERKYKLEGTK
+1206 LEGDKILSESK
-1217 LYIIWIEGT
+1217 LVLDGLGGGVLYCGETQSEVKGT
-1226 DGSEDVLWNWSF
+1226 
-1238 NSSTRK
+1238 
-1244 ITGYWNYHL
+1244 
-1253 DEYEYYFE
+1253 
-1261 FGLLAEG
+1261 
-1268 EEKGAYTSAAGDKLT
+1268 YTSAERENEWIFRP
-1283 LDGFFVAEYTPASG
+1283 DGTEAESFRFALMRGVPTT
-1297 QAEKWNYF
+1297 E
-1305 MMSDVSV
+1305 
-1312 LLTSGE
+1312 GE
-1318 SYKLLVLDDA
+1318 SFDLFAVYAEQWERTLLSADW
-1328 SFTET
+1328 
-1333 EVTETSVAGQYY
+1333 EVAAFGGYGSGTFIDRLGRVFSVYCEIVDENTVRIYGAAFG
-1345 VAERSYKVWLDGNGN
+1345 EMWLTADFLSGTFE
-1360 MLYDSNMSVYTYVV
+1360 LYD
-1374 EGNVFKL
+1374 
-1381 TSYDD
+1381 
-1386 SGTPHVHEGKF
+1386 
-1397 ALETDGYI
+1397 
-1405 ETAFYSYGY
+1405 
-1414 SYLRLFKEKLEYTTV
+1414 
-1429 SFKLDDKSYT
+1429 
-1439 LAIFEN
+1439 
-1445 KFVYAYQYGQAIAY
+1445 QAPA
-1459 TGSVADYAAAK
+1459 
-1470 AAIAAKEDFEVTL
+1470 E
-1483 DGTVYTASYDSDS
+1483 
-1496 WAWTFTPKS
+1496 

>member
-21 ALAMLVFASCETGK
+21 ALAMLVFAACETGK

-52 KAKAGDKIQLPDEPT
+52 KAKAGDKIDLPDEPT

-129 AGEKVWRIVS
+129 PGEKVWRIVS

-285 VSESMFTVRGYR
+285 VSESLFTVRGYR

-395 FAYFDGDM
+395 FAYFDSDM

-700 IYHFAAEW
+700 IYHFAADW

-845 YIGSEEVLYIPEN
+845 ES
-858 ITEVAPDAVQGLLT
+858 
-872 LKMVIFGDK
+872 
-881 VTTVGDRAFVG
+881 
-892 NPYLVSVIFGTGI
+892 
-905 DHIGDDAFSM
+905 
-915 ATYLIDIHFPNAEK
+915 
-929 APSYIGKNA
+929 GK
-938 FYRLDGIALVPS
+938 G
-950 TTEWGGLMTVYVG
+950 
-963 GSFWGDASPSAY
+963 SAY
-975 VTLFNV
+975 ISFP
-981 NNKAQDKD
+981 D
-989 GNEVGAYSNDY
+989 G
-1000 SDFVTIASEAGTDK
+1000 
-1014 KGKTYNLAD
+1014 
-1023 GNKLFLSGGDS
+1023 SGG
-1034 AILFVEAD
+1034 FV
-1042 GVTRR
+1042 
-1047 IWGAYR
+1047 
-1053 YDDYEKIT
+1053 
-1061 FRAGFTVDGEAVLYY
+1061 
-1076 GKPSGDDFVLRDKVF
+1076 
-1091 GAYDDGYIT
+1091 
-1100 VVFDGY
+1100 
-1106 GAASVVINAELSD
+1106 
-1119 GTYTLNGNEI
+1119 
-1129 TFAGIDGLA
+1129 AGIDGAYTAVVFGNADGETVYVEYIFTADFFAQGFEALAQDGYASFVFRYYPAMGNYFFVFDSSEQENYVIDDGESRIEFSVNGDGTAWLNSLLCAVTRDGDEFVLTTASGARGVVRVVGDGTAQLA
-1138 SASFIPSET
+1138 SSERGTYFALADGTPTLEKEMLFLDGFGGATMQRYVAATETSESRIEDVASGTYVRLDSASGYYEYDVSFADGGYENFRFAYGTITVGNSAVAVYILYDESQEESFET
-1147 QENSSKLTLTYGG
+1147 SDGGMLLIDAYGQATFEDASGEKRAAIASRAADTL
-1160 SSHTLTYTGKEKGSY
+1160 
-1175 YDLKLGAKIELD
+1175 IEGRELMRVRVLDAD
-1187 GKNIDNEGG
+1187 GKNYGAEKTYAVSEENGKKRLLPVDGG
-1196 TAKIYFKHQE
+1196 LGVYFL
-1206 YERKYKLEGTK
+1206 LEGDKILSESK
-1217 LYIIWIEGT
+1217 LVLDGLGGGVLYCGETQSEVKGT
-1226 DGSEDVLWNWSF
+1226 
-1238 NSSTRK
+1238 
-1244 ITGYWNYHL
+1244 
-1253 DEYEYYFE
+1253 
-1261 FGLLAEG
+1261 
-1268 EEKGAYTSAAGDKLT
+1268 YTSAERENEWIFRP
-1283 LDGFFVAEYTPASG
+1283 DGTEAESFRFALMRGVPTT
-1297 QAEKWNYF
+1297 E
-1305 MMSDVSV
+1305 
-1312 LLTSGE
+1312 GE
-1318 SYKLLVLDDA
+1318 SFDLFAVYAEQWECTLLSADW
-1328 SFTET
+1328 
-1333 EVTETSVAGQYY
+1333 EVAAFGGYGSGTFIDRLGRVFSVYCEIVDENTVRIYGAAFG
-1345 VAERSYKVWLDGNGN
+1345 EMWLTADFLSGTFE
-1360 MLYDSNMSVYTYVV
+1360 LYD
-1374 EGNVFKL
+1374 
-1381 TSYDD
+1381 
-1386 SGTPHVHEGKF
+1386 
-1397 ALETDGYI
+1397 
-1405 ETAFYSYGY
+1405 
-1414 SYLRLFKEKLEYTTV
+1414 
-1429 SFKLDDKSYT
+1429 
-1439 LAIFEN
+1439 
-1445 KFVYAYQYGQAIAY
+1445 QAPA
-1459 TGSVADYAAAK
+1459 
-1470 AAIAAKEDFEVTL
+1470 E
-1483 DGTVYTASYDSDS
+1483 
-1496 WAWTFTPKS
+1496 

>member
-21 ALAMLVFASCETGK
+21 ALAMLVFAACETGK

-52 KAKAGDKIQLPDEPT
+52 KAKAGDKIDLPDEPT

-479 GTYYYYNGGIS
+479 GTYYFYNGGIS

-845 YIGSEEVLYIPEN
+845 ES
-858 ITEVAPDAVQGLLT
+858 
-872 LKMVIFGDK
+872 
-881 VTTVGDRAFVG
+881 
-892 NPYLVSVIFGTGI
+892 
-905 DHIGDDAFSM
+905 
-915 ATYLIDIHFPNAEK
+915 
-929 APSYIGKNA
+929 GK
-938 FYRLDGIALVPS
+938 G
-950 TTEWGGLMTVYVG
+950 
-963 GSFWGDASPSAY
+963 SAY
-975 VTLFNV
+975 ISFP
-981 NNKAQDKD
+981 D
-989 GNEVGAYSNDY
+989 G
-1000 SDFVTIASEAGTDK
+1000 
-1014 KGKTYNLAD
+1014 
-1023 GNKLFLSGGDS
+1023 SGG
-1034 AILFVEAD
+1034 FV
-1042 GVTRR
+1042 
-1047 IWGAYR
+1047 
-1053 YDDYEKIT
+1053 
-1061 FRAGFTVDGEAVLYY
+1061 
-1076 GKPSGDDFVLRDKVF
+1076 
-1091 GAYDDGYIT
+1091 
-1100 VVFDGY
+1100 
-1106 GAASVVINAELSD
+1106 
-1119 GTYTLNGNEI
+1119 
-1129 TFAGIDGLA
+1129 AGIDGAYTAVVFGNADGETVYVEYTFTADFFAQGFEALAQDGYASFVFRYYPAMGNYFFVFDSSEQENYVIDDGESRIEFSVNGDGTAWLNSLLCAVTRDGDEFVLTTASGARGVVRVVGDGTAQLA
-1138 SASFIPSET
+1138 SSERGTYFVLADGTPTLEKEMLFLDGFGGATMQRYVAATETSESRIEDVASGTYVRLDSASGYYEYDVSFADGGYENFRFAYGTITVGNSAVAVYILYDESQEESFET
-1147 QENSSKLTLTYGG
+1147 SDGGTLLIDAYGQATFEDASG
-1160 SSHTLTYTGKEKGSY
+1160 EKRAAIASRAA
-1175 YDLKLGAKIELD
+1175 DTVIEGRELMRVRVLDAD
-1187 GKNIDNEGG
+1187 GKNYGAEKTYAVSEENGKKRLLPVDGG
-1196 TAKIYFKHQE
+1196 LGVYFL
-1206 YERKYKLEGTK
+1206 LEGDKILSESK
-1217 LYIIWIEGT
+1217 LVLDGLGGGVLYCGETQSEVKGT
-1226 DGSEDVLWNWSF
+1226 
-1238 NSSTRK
+1238 
-1244 ITGYWNYHL
+1244 
-1253 DEYEYYFE
+1253 
-1261 FGLLAEG
+1261 
-1268 EEKGAYTSAAGDKLT
+1268 YTSAERENEWIFRP
-1283 LDGFFVAEYTPASG
+1283 DGTEAESFRFALMRGVPTT
-1297 QAEKWNYF
+1297 E
-1305 MMSDVSV
+1305 
-1312 LLTSGE
+1312 GE
-1318 SYKLLVLDDA
+1318 SFDLFAVYAEQWECTLLSADW
-1328 SFTET
+1328 
-1333 EVTETSVAGQYY
+1333 EVAAFGGYGSGTFIDRLGRVFSVYCEIVDENTVRIYGAAFG
-1345 VAERSYKVWLDGNGN
+1345 EMWLTADFLSGTFE
-1360 MLYDSNMSVYTYVV
+1360 LYD
-1374 EGNVFKL
+1374 
-1381 TSYDD
+1381 
-1386 SGTPHVHEGKF
+1386 
-1397 ALETDGYI
+1397 
-1405 ETAFYSYGY
+1405 
-1414 SYLRLFKEKLEYTTV
+1414 
-1429 SFKLDDKSYT
+1429 
-1439 LAIFEN
+1439 
-1445 KFVYAYQYGQAIAY
+1445 QAPA
-1459 TGSVADYAAAK
+1459 
-1470 AAIAAKEDFEVTL
+1470 E
-1483 DGTVYTASYDSDS
+1483 
-1496 WAWTFTPKS
+1496 

>member
-263 PQGAEAEG
+263 PLGAEAEG

-285 VSESMFTVRGYR
+285 VSKSLFTVRGYR

-312 AGDEI
+312 EGDEI

-362 EKTGSYDPD
+362 EKPGSYDPD

-563 DTRGEYAIEDLS
+563 DTRGEYAIEDLN

-581 YSDGFGKAYYGEGAE
+581 YSDGFGKAYYGEGTE

-677 VSMTNGRWQRVVT
+677 VSMTNGRWQRVIT
-690 GENTYDGDAK
+690 GENTYDEDAK
-700 IYHFAAEW
+700 IYHFAADW

-845 YIGSEEVLYIPEN
+845 GS
-858 ITEVAPDAVQGLLT
+858 
-872 LKMVIFGDK
+872 
-881 VTTVGDRAFVG
+881 
-892 NPYLVSVIFGTGI
+892 
-905 DHIGDDAFSM
+905 
-915 ATYLIDIHFPNAEK
+915 
-929 APSYIGKNA
+929 GK
-938 FYRLDGIALVPS
+938 G
-950 TTEWGGLMTVYVG
+950 
-963 GSFWGDASPSAY
+963 SAY
-975 VTLFNV
+975 ISFP
-981 NNKAQDKD
+981 D
-989 GNEVGAYSNDY
+989 G
-1000 SDFVTIASEAGTDK
+1000 
-1014 KGKTYNLAD
+1014 
-1023 GNKLFLSGGDS
+1023 SGG
-1034 AILFVEAD
+1034 FV
-1042 GVTRR
+1042 
-1047 IWGAYR
+1047 
-1053 YDDYEKIT
+1053 
-1061 FRAGFTVDGEAVLYY
+1061 
-1076 GKPSGDDFVLRDKVF
+1076 
-1091 GAYDDGYIT
+1091 
-1100 VVFDGY
+1100 
-1106 GAASVVINAELSD
+1106 
-1119 GTYTLNGNEI
+1119 
-1129 TFAGIDGLA
+1129 AGIDGAYTAVVFGNADGETVYVEYTFTADFFAQGFEALAQDGYASFVFRYYPAMGNYFFVFDSSEQENYVIDDGESRIEFSVNGDGTAWLNSLLCAVTRDGDEFVLTTASGARGVVRVVGDGTAQLA
-1138 SASFIPSET
+1138 SSERGTYFALADGTPTLEKEMLFLDGFGGATMQRYVAATETSKSRIEDVASG
-1147 QENSSKLTLTYGG
+1147 TYVRLDSASGYYEYDV
-1160 SSHTLTYTGKEKGSY
+1160 SFADGSY
-1175 YDLKLGAKIELD
+1175 ENFRFAYGTITVGNSAVAVYILYDESREETFETSDGGMLLIDAYGQATFEDASGEKRAAIASRAADTLIEGRELMRVRVLDAD
-1187 GKNIDNEGG
+1187 GKNYGAEKTYAVSEENGKKRLLPVDGG
-1196 TAKIYFKHQE
+1196 LGVYFL
-1206 YERKYKLEGTK
+1206 LEGDK
-1217 LYIIWIEGT
+1217 IL
-1226 DGSEDVLWNWSF
+1226 SES
-1238 NSSTRK
+1238 K
-1244 ITGYWNYHL
+1244 
-1253 DEYEYYFE
+1253 
-1261 FGLLAEG
+1261 
-1268 EEKGAYTSAAGDKLT
+1268 
-1283 LDGFFVAEYTPASG
+1283 
-1297 QAEKWNYF
+1297 
-1305 MMSDVSV
+1305 
-1312 LLTSGE
+1312 
-1318 SYKLLVLDDA
+1318 LVLDGLGGGVLYCGETQSEVKGTYTAAERENEWIFRPDD
-1328 SFTET
+1328 TET
-1333 EVTETSVAGQYY
+1333 ESFRFALMRGVPTTEGESFDLFAVYAEQWECTLLSADWEVAAFGGYGSGTFIDRLGRVFSVYCEIVDENTVRIYGAAFG
-1345 VAERSYKVWLDGNGN
+1345 EMWLTADFLSDTFE
-1360 MLYDSNMSVYTYVV
+1360 LYD
-1374 EGNVFKL
+1374 
-1381 TSYDD
+1381 
-1386 SGTPHVHEGKF
+1386 
-1397 ALETDGYI
+1397 
-1405 ETAFYSYGY
+1405 
-1414 SYLRLFKEKLEYTTV
+1414 
-1429 SFKLDDKSYT
+1429 
-1439 LAIFEN
+1439 
-1445 KFVYAYQYGQAIAY
+1445 QAPA
-1459 TGSVADYAAAK
+1459 
-1470 AAIAAKEDFEVTL
+1470 E
-1483 DGTVYTASYDSDS
+1483 
-1496 WAWTFTPKS
+1496 

>member
-263 PQGAEAEG
+263 PLGAEAEG

-285 VSESMFTVRGYR
+285 VSKSLFTVRGYR

-312 AGDEI
+312 EGDEI

-452 SSESVRFRFR
+452 SSESIRFRFR

-563 DTRGEYAIEDLS
+563 DTRGEYAIEDLN

-690 GENTYDGDAK
+690 GENTYDEDAK
-700 IYHFAAEW
+700 IYHFAADW

-845 YIGSEEVLYIPEN
+845 ES
-858 ITEVAPDAVQGLLT
+858 
-872 LKMVIFGDK
+872 
-881 VTTVGDRAFVG
+881 
-892 NPYLVSVIFGTGI
+892 
-905 DHIGDDAFSM
+905 
-915 ATYLIDIHFPNAEK
+915 
-929 APSYIGKNA
+929 GK
-938 FYRLDGIALVPS
+938 G
-950 TTEWGGLMTVYVG
+950 
-963 GSFWGDASPSAY
+963 SAY
-975 VTLFNV
+975 ISFP
-981 NNKAQDKD
+981 D
-989 GNEVGAYSNDY
+989 G
-1000 SDFVTIASEAGTDK
+1000 
-1014 KGKTYNLAD
+1014 
-1023 GNKLFLSGGDS
+1023 SGG
-1034 AILFVEAD
+1034 FV
-1042 GVTRR
+1042 
-1047 IWGAYR
+1047 
-1053 YDDYEKIT
+1053 
-1061 FRAGFTVDGEAVLYY
+1061 
-1076 GKPSGDDFVLRDKVF
+1076 
-1091 GAYDDGYIT
+1091 
-1100 VVFDGY
+1100 
-1106 GAASVVINAELSD
+1106 
-1119 GTYTLNGNEI
+1119 
-1129 TFAGIDGLA
+1129 AGIDGAYTAVVFGNADGETVYVEYTFTADFFAQGFEALAQDGYASFVFRYYPAMGNYFFVFDSSEQENYVIDDGESRIEFSVNGDGTAWLNSLLCAVTRDGDEFVLTTASGARGVVRVVGDGTAQLA
-1138 SASFIPSET
+1138 SSERGTYFALADGTPTLEKEMLFLDGFGGATMQRYVAATETSESRIEDVASGTYVRLDSASGYYEYDVSFADGGYENFRFAYGTITVGNSAVAVYILYDESREET
-1147 QENSSKLTLTYGG
+1147 FETSDGGTLLIDAYGQATFEDASG
-1160 SSHTLTYTGKEKGSY
+1160 EKRAAIASRAA
-1175 YDLKLGAKIELD
+1175 DTVIEGRELMRVRVLDAD
-1187 GKNIDNEGG
+1187 GKNYGAEKTYAVSEENGKKRLLPVDGG
-1196 TAKIYFKHQE
+1196 LGVYFL
-1206 YERKYKLEGTK
+1206 LEGDK
-1217 LYIIWIEGT
+1217 IL
-1226 DGSEDVLWNWSF
+1226 SES
-1238 NSSTRK
+1238 K
-1244 ITGYWNYHL
+1244 
-1253 DEYEYYFE
+1253 
-1261 FGLLAEG
+1261 
-1268 EEKGAYTSAAGDKLT
+1268 
-1283 LDGFFVAEYTPASG
+1283 
-1297 QAEKWNYF
+1297 
-1305 MMSDVSV
+1305 
-1312 LLTSGE
+1312 
-1318 SYKLLVLDDA
+1318 LVLDGLGGGVLYCGETQSEVKGTYTAAERENEWIFRPDG
-1328 SFTET
+1328 TET
-1333 EVTETSVAGQYY
+1333 ESFRFALMRGVPTTERESFDLFAVYAEQWECTLLSADWEVAAFGGYGSGTFIDRLGRVFSVYCEIVDENTVRIYGAAFG
-1345 VAERSYKVWLDGNGN
+1345 EMWLTADFLSGTFE
-1360 MLYDSNMSVYTYVV
+1360 LYD
-1374 EGNVFKL
+1374 
-1381 TSYDD
+1381 
-1386 SGTPHVHEGKF
+1386 
-1397 ALETDGYI
+1397 
-1405 ETAFYSYGY
+1405 
-1414 SYLRLFKEKLEYTTV
+1414 
-1429 SFKLDDKSYT
+1429 
-1439 LAIFEN
+1439 
-1445 KFVYAYQYGQAIAY
+1445 QAPA
-1459 TGSVADYAAAK
+1459 
-1470 AAIAAKEDFEVTL
+1470 E
-1483 DGTVYTASYDSDS
+1483 
-1496 WAWTFTPKS
+1496 

>member
-21 ALAMLVFASCETGK
+21 ALAMLVFAACETGK

-52 KAKAGDKIQLPDEPT
+52 KAKAGDKIDLPDEPT

-129 AGEKVWRIVS
+129 PGEKVWRIVS

-285 VSESMFTVRGYR
+285 VSESLFTVRGYR

-452 SSESVRFRFR
+452 SSESIRFRFR

-563 DTRGEYAIEDLS
+563 DTRGEYAIEDLN

-690 GENTYDGDAK
+690 GENTYDEDAK
-700 IYHFAAEW
+700 IYHFAADW

-845 YIGSEEVLYIPEN
+845 ES
-858 ITEVAPDAVQGLLT
+858 
-872 LKMVIFGDK
+872 
-881 VTTVGDRAFVG
+881 
-892 NPYLVSVIFGTGI
+892 
-905 DHIGDDAFSM
+905 
-915 ATYLIDIHFPNAEK
+915 
-929 APSYIGKNA
+929 GK
-938 FYRLDGIALVPS
+938 G
-950 TTEWGGLMTVYVG
+950 
-963 GSFWGDASPSAY
+963 SAY
-975 VTLFNV
+975 ISFP
-981 NNKAQDKD
+981 D
-989 GNEVGAYSNDY
+989 G
-1000 SDFVTIASEAGTDK
+1000 
-1014 KGKTYNLAD
+1014 
-1023 GNKLFLSGGDS
+1023 SGG
-1034 AILFVEAD
+1034 FV
-1042 GVTRR
+1042 
-1047 IWGAYR
+1047 
-1053 YDDYEKIT
+1053 
-1061 FRAGFTVDGEAVLYY
+1061 
-1076 GKPSGDDFVLRDKVF
+1076 
-1091 GAYDDGYIT
+1091 
-1100 VVFDGY
+1100 
-1106 GAASVVINAELSD
+1106 
-1119 GTYTLNGNEI
+1119 
-1129 TFAGIDGLA
+1129 AGIDGAYTAVVFGNADGETVYVEYIFTADFFAQGFEALAQDGYASFVFRYYPAMGNYFFVFDSSEQENYVIDDGESRIEFSVNGDGTAWLNSLLCAVTRDGDEFVLTTASGARGVVRVVGDGTAQLA
-1138 SASFIPSET
+1138 SSERGTYFALADGTPTLEKEMLFLDGFGGATMQRYVAATETSESRIEDVASGTYVRLDSASGYYEYDVSFADGGYENFRFAYGTITVGNSAVAVYILYDESREET
-1147 QENSSKLTLTYGG
+1147 FETSDGGTLLIDAYGQATFEDASG
-1160 SSHTLTYTGKEKGSY
+1160 EKRAAIASRAA
-1175 YDLKLGAKIELD
+1175 DTVIEGRELMRVRVLDAD
-1187 GKNIDNEGG
+1187 GKNYGAEKTYAVSEENGKKRLLPVDGG
-1196 TAKIYFKHQE
+1196 LGVYFL
-1206 YERKYKLEGTK
+1206 LEGDK
-1217 LYIIWIEGT
+1217 IL
-1226 DGSEDVLWNWSF
+1226 SES
-1238 NSSTRK
+1238 K
-1244 ITGYWNYHL
+1244 
-1253 DEYEYYFE
+1253 
-1261 FGLLAEG
+1261 
-1268 EEKGAYTSAAGDKLT
+1268 
-1283 LDGFFVAEYTPASG
+1283 
-1297 QAEKWNYF
+1297 
-1305 MMSDVSV
+1305 
-1312 LLTSGE
+1312 
-1318 SYKLLVLDDA
+1318 LVLDGLGGGVLYCGETQSEVKGTYTAAERENEWIFRPDG
-1328 SFTET
+1328 TET
-1333 EVTETSVAGQYY
+1333 ESFRFALMRGVPTTERESFDLFAVYAEQWECTLLSADWEVAAFGGYGSGTFIDRLGRVFSVYCEIVDENTVRIYGAAFG
-1345 VAERSYKVWLDGNGN
+1345 EMWLTADFLSGTFE
-1360 MLYDSNMSVYTYVV
+1360 LYD
-1374 EGNVFKL
+1374 
-1381 TSYDD
+1381 
-1386 SGTPHVHEGKF
+1386 
-1397 ALETDGYI
+1397 
-1405 ETAFYSYGY
+1405 
-1414 SYLRLFKEKLEYTTV
+1414 
-1429 SFKLDDKSYT
+1429 
-1439 LAIFEN
+1439 
-1445 KFVYAYQYGQAIAY
+1445 QAPA
-1459 TGSVADYAAAK
+1459 
-1470 AAIAAKEDFEVTL
+1470 E
-1483 DGTVYTASYDSDS
+1483 
-1496 WAWTFTPKS
+1496 

>member
-452 SSESVRFRFR
+452 SSESIRFRFR

-563 DTRGEYAIEDLS
+563 DTRGEYAIEDLN

-690 GENTYDGDAK
+690 GENTYDEDAK
-700 IYHFAAEW
+700 IYHFAADW

-845 YIGSEEVLYIPEN
+845 GS
-858 ITEVAPDAVQGLLT
+858 
-872 LKMVIFGDK
+872 
-881 VTTVGDRAFVG
+881 
-892 NPYLVSVIFGTGI
+892 
-905 DHIGDDAFSM
+905 
-915 ATYLIDIHFPNAEK
+915 
-929 APSYIGKNA
+929 GK
-938 FYRLDGIALVPS
+938 G
-950 TTEWGGLMTVYVG
+950 
-963 GSFWGDASPSAY
+963 SAY
-975 VTLFNV
+975 ISFP
-981 NNKAQDKD
+981 D
-989 GNEVGAYSNDY
+989 G
-1000 SDFVTIASEAGTDK
+1000 
-1014 KGKTYNLAD
+1014 
-1023 GNKLFLSGGDS
+1023 SGG
-1034 AILFVEAD
+1034 FV
-1042 GVTRR
+1042 
-1047 IWGAYR
+1047 
-1053 YDDYEKIT
+1053 
-1061 FRAGFTVDGEAVLYY
+1061 
-1076 GKPSGDDFVLRDKVF
+1076 
-1091 GAYDDGYIT
+1091 
-1100 VVFDGY
+1100 
-1106 GAASVVINAELSD
+1106 
-1119 GTYTLNGNEI
+1119 
-1129 TFAGIDGLA
+1129 AGIDGAYTAVVFGNADGETVYVEYTFTADFFAQGFEALAQDGYASFVFRYYPAMGNYFFVFDSSEQENYVIDDGESRIEFSVNGDGTAWLNSLLCAVTRDGDEFVLTTASGARGVVRVVGDGTAQLA
-1138 SASFIPSET
+1138 SSERGTYFALADGTPTLEKEMLFLDGFGGATMQRYVAATETSKSRIEDVASG
-1147 QENSSKLTLTYGG
+1147 TYVRLDSASGYYEYDV
-1160 SSHTLTYTGKEKGSY
+1160 SFADGSY
-1175 YDLKLGAKIELD
+1175 ENFRFAYGTITVGNSAVAVYILYDESREETFETSDGGMLLIDAYGQATFEDASGEKRAAIASRAADTLIEGRELMRVRVLDAD
-1187 GKNIDNEGG
+1187 GKNYGAEKTYAVSEENGKKRLLPVDGG
-1196 TAKIYFKHQE
+1196 LGVYFL
-1206 YERKYKLEGTK
+1206 LEGDK
-1217 LYIIWIEGT
+1217 IL
-1226 DGSEDVLWNWSF
+1226 SES
-1238 NSSTRK
+1238 K
-1244 ITGYWNYHL
+1244 
-1253 DEYEYYFE
+1253 
-1261 FGLLAEG
+1261 
-1268 EEKGAYTSAAGDKLT
+1268 
-1283 LDGFFVAEYTPASG
+1283 
-1297 QAEKWNYF
+1297 
-1305 MMSDVSV
+1305 
-1312 LLTSGE
+1312 
-1318 SYKLLVLDDA
+1318 LVLDGLGGGVLYCGETQSEVKGTYTAAERENEWIFRPDD
-1328 SFTET
+1328 TET
-1333 EVTETSVAGQYY
+1333 ESFRFALMRGVPTTEGESFDLFAVYAEQWECTLLSADWEVAAFGGYGSGTFIDRLGRVFSVYCEIVDENTVRIYGAAFG
-1345 VAERSYKVWLDGNGN
+1345 EMWLTADFLSDTFE
-1360 MLYDSNMSVYTYVV
+1360 LYD
-1374 EGNVFKL
+1374 
-1381 TSYDD
+1381 
-1386 SGTPHVHEGKF
+1386 
-1397 ALETDGYI
+1397 
-1405 ETAFYSYGY
+1405 
-1414 SYLRLFKEKLEYTTV
+1414 
-1429 SFKLDDKSYT
+1429 
-1439 LAIFEN
+1439 
-1445 KFVYAYQYGQAIAY
+1445 QAPA
-1459 TGSVADYAAAK
+1459 
-1470 AAIAAKEDFEVTL
+1470 E
-1483 DGTVYTASYDSDS
+1483 
-1496 WAWTFTPKS
+1496 

>member
-21 ALAMLVFASCETGK
+21 ALAMLVFAACETGK

-52 KAKAGDKIQLPDEPT
+52 KAKAGDKIDLPDEPT

-263 PQGAEAEG
+263 PLGAEAEG

-285 VSESMFTVRGYR
+285 VSKSLFTVRGYR

-312 AGDEI
+312 EGDEI

-845 YIGSEEVLYIPEN
+845 ES
-858 ITEVAPDAVQGLLT
+858 
-872 LKMVIFGDK
+872 
-881 VTTVGDRAFVG
+881 
-892 NPYLVSVIFGTGI
+892 
-905 DHIGDDAFSM
+905 
-915 ATYLIDIHFPNAEK
+915 
-929 APSYIGKNA
+929 GK
-938 FYRLDGIALVPS
+938 G
-950 TTEWGGLMTVYVG
+950 
-963 GSFWGDASPSAY
+963 SAY
-975 VTLFNV
+975 ISFP
-981 NNKAQDKD
+981 D
-989 GNEVGAYSNDY
+989 G
-1000 SDFVTIASEAGTDK
+1000 
-1014 KGKTYNLAD
+1014 
-1023 GNKLFLSGGDS
+1023 SGG
-1034 AILFVEAD
+1034 FV
-1042 GVTRR
+1042 
-1047 IWGAYR
+1047 
-1053 YDDYEKIT
+1053 
-1061 FRAGFTVDGEAVLYY
+1061 
-1076 GKPSGDDFVLRDKVF
+1076 
-1091 GAYDDGYIT
+1091 
-1100 VVFDGY
+1100 
-1106 GAASVVINAELSD
+1106 
-1119 GTYTLNGNEI
+1119 
-1129 TFAGIDGLA
+1129 AGIDGAYTAVVFGNADGETVYVEYTFTADFFAQGFEALAQDGYASFVFRYYPAMGNYFFVFDSSEQENYVIDDGESRIEFSVNGDGTAWLNSLLCAVTRDGDEFVLTTASGARGVVRVVGDGTAQLA
-1138 SASFIPSET
+1138 SSERGTYFALADGTPTLEKEMLFLDGFGGATMQRYVAATETSESRIEDVASGTYVRLDSASGYYEYDVSFADGGYENFRFAYGTITVGNSAVAVYILYDESREET
-1147 QENSSKLTLTYGG
+1147 FETSDGGTLLIDAYGQATFEDASG
-1160 SSHTLTYTGKEKGSY
+1160 EKRAAIASRAA
-1175 YDLKLGAKIELD
+1175 DTVIEGRELMRVRVLDAD
-1187 GKNIDNEGG
+1187 GKNYGAEKTYAVSEENGKKRLLPVDGG
-1196 TAKIYFKHQE
+1196 LGVYFL
-1206 YERKYKLEGTK
+1206 LEGDK
-1217 LYIIWIEGT
+1217 IL
-1226 DGSEDVLWNWSF
+1226 SES
-1238 NSSTRK
+1238 K
-1244 ITGYWNYHL
+1244 
-1253 DEYEYYFE
+1253 
-1261 FGLLAEG
+1261 
-1268 EEKGAYTSAAGDKLT
+1268 
-1283 LDGFFVAEYTPASG
+1283 
-1297 QAEKWNYF
+1297 
-1305 MMSDVSV
+1305 
-1312 LLTSGE
+1312 
-1318 SYKLLVLDDA
+1318 LVLDGLGGGVLYCGETQSEVKGTYTAAERENEWIFRPDG
-1328 SFTET
+1328 TET
-1333 EVTETSVAGQYY
+1333 ESFRFALMRGVPTTERESFDLFAVYAEQWECTLLSADWEVAAFGGYGSGTFIDRLGRVFSVYCEIVDENTVRIYGAAFG
-1345 VAERSYKVWLDGNGN
+1345 EMWLTADFLSGTFE
-1360 MLYDSNMSVYTYVV
+1360 LYD
-1374 EGNVFKL
+1374 
-1381 TSYDD
+1381 
-1386 SGTPHVHEGKF
+1386 
-1397 ALETDGYI
+1397 
-1405 ETAFYSYGY
+1405 
-1414 SYLRLFKEKLEYTTV
+1414 
-1429 SFKLDDKSYT
+1429 
-1439 LAIFEN
+1439 
-1445 KFVYAYQYGQAIAY
+1445 QAPA
-1459 TGSVADYAAAK
+1459 
-1470 AAIAAKEDFEVTL
+1470 E
-1483 DGTVYTASYDSDS
+1483 
-1496 WAWTFTPKS
+1496 

>member
-21 ALAMLVFASCETGK
+21 ALAMLVFAACETGK

-52 KAKAGDKIQLPDEPT
+52 KAKAGDKIDLPDEPT

-677 VSMTNGRWQRVVT
+677 VSMTNGRWQRVIT
-690 GENTYDGDAK
+690 GENTYDEDAK
-700 IYHFAAEW
+700 IYHFAADW

-845 YIGSEEVLYIPEN
+845 ES
-858 ITEVAPDAVQGLLT
+858 
-872 LKMVIFGDK
+872 
-881 VTTVGDRAFVG
+881 
-892 NPYLVSVIFGTGI
+892 
-905 DHIGDDAFSM
+905 
-915 ATYLIDIHFPNAEK
+915 
-929 APSYIGKNA
+929 GK
-938 FYRLDGIALVPS
+938 G
-950 TTEWGGLMTVYVG
+950 
-963 GSFWGDASPSAY
+963 SAY
-975 VTLFNV
+975 ISFP
-981 NNKAQDKD
+981 D
-989 GNEVGAYSNDY
+989 G
-1000 SDFVTIASEAGTDK
+1000 
-1014 KGKTYNLAD
+1014 
-1023 GNKLFLSGGDS
+1023 SGG
-1034 AILFVEAD
+1034 FV
-1042 GVTRR
+1042 
-1047 IWGAYR
+1047 
-1053 YDDYEKIT
+1053 
-1061 FRAGFTVDGEAVLYY
+1061 
-1076 GKPSGDDFVLRDKVF
+1076 
-1091 GAYDDGYIT
+1091 
-1100 VVFDGY
+1100 
-1106 GAASVVINAELSD
+1106 
-1119 GTYTLNGNEI
+1119 
-1129 TFAGIDGLA
+1129 AGIDGAYTAVVFGNADGETVYVEYTFTADFFAQGFEALAQDGYASFVFRYYPAMGNYFFVFDSSEQENYVIDDGESRIEFSVNGDGTAWLNSLLCAVTRDGDEFVLTTASGARGVVRVVGDGTAQLA
-1138 SASFIPSET
+1138 SSERGTYFALADGTPTLEKEMLFLDGFGGATMQRYVAATETSKSRIEDVASG
-1147 QENSSKLTLTYGG
+1147 TYVRLDSASGYYEYDV
-1160 SSHTLTYTGKEKGSY
+1160 SFADGSY
-1175 YDLKLGAKIELD
+1175 ENFRFAYGTITVGNSAVAVYILYDESREETFETSDGGMLLIDAYGQATFEDASGEKRAAIASRAADTLIEGRELMRVRVLDAD
-1187 GKNIDNEGG
+1187 GKNYGAEKTYAVSEENGKKRLLPVDGG
-1196 TAKIYFKHQE
+1196 LGVYFL
-1206 YERKYKLEGTK
+1206 LEGDK
-1217 LYIIWIEGT
+1217 IL
-1226 DGSEDVLWNWSF
+1226 SES
-1238 NSSTRK
+1238 K
-1244 ITGYWNYHL
+1244 
-1253 DEYEYYFE
+1253 
-1261 FGLLAEG
+1261 
-1268 EEKGAYTSAAGDKLT
+1268 
-1283 LDGFFVAEYTPASG
+1283 
-1297 QAEKWNYF
+1297 
-1305 MMSDVSV
+1305 
-1312 LLTSGE
+1312 
-1318 SYKLLVLDDA
+1318 LVLDGLGGGVLYCG
-1328 SFTET
+1328 ET
-1333 EVTETSVAGQYY
+1333 QSEVKGTYTA
-1345 VAERSYKVWLDGNGN
+1345 AERENEWIFRPDGTEAESFRFALMRGVPTTEGESFDLFAVYAEQWECTLLSADWEVAAFGGYGSGTFIDRLGRVFSVYCEIVDENTVRIYGAAFGEMWLTADFLSDTFE
-1360 MLYDSNMSVYTYVV
+1360 LYD
-1374 EGNVFKL
+1374 
-1381 TSYDD
+1381 
-1386 SGTPHVHEGKF
+1386 
-1397 ALETDGYI
+1397 
-1405 ETAFYSYGY
+1405 
-1414 SYLRLFKEKLEYTTV
+1414 
-1429 SFKLDDKSYT
+1429 
-1439 LAIFEN
+1439 
-1445 KFVYAYQYGQAIAY
+1445 QAPA
-1459 TGSVADYAAAK
+1459 
-1470 AAIAAKEDFEVTL
+1470 E
-1483 DGTVYTASYDSDS
+1483 
-1496 WAWTFTPKS
+1496 

>member
-21 ALAMLVFASCETGK
+21 ALAMLVFAACETGK

-52 KAKAGDKIQLPDEPT
+52 KAKAGDKIDLPDEPT

-845 YIGSEEVLYIPEN
+845 ES
-858 ITEVAPDAVQGLLT
+858 
-872 LKMVIFGDK
+872 
-881 VTTVGDRAFVG
+881 
-892 NPYLVSVIFGTGI
+892 
-905 DHIGDDAFSM
+905 
-915 ATYLIDIHFPNAEK
+915 
-929 APSYIGKNA
+929 GK
-938 FYRLDGIALVPS
+938 G
-950 TTEWGGLMTVYVG
+950 
-963 GSFWGDASPSAY
+963 SAY
-975 VTLFNV
+975 ISFP
-981 NNKAQDKD
+981 D
-989 GNEVGAYSNDY
+989 G
-1000 SDFVTIASEAGTDK
+1000 
-1014 KGKTYNLAD
+1014 
-1023 GNKLFLSGGDS
+1023 SGG
-1034 AILFVEAD
+1034 FV
-1042 GVTRR
+1042 
-1047 IWGAYR
+1047 
-1053 YDDYEKIT
+1053 
-1061 FRAGFTVDGEAVLYY
+1061 
-1076 GKPSGDDFVLRDKVF
+1076 
-1091 GAYDDGYIT
+1091 
-1100 VVFDGY
+1100 
-1106 GAASVVINAELSD
+1106 
-1119 GTYTLNGNEI
+1119 
-1129 TFAGIDGLA
+1129 AGIDGAYTAVVFGNADGETVYVEYTFTADFFAQGFEALAQDGYASFVFRYYPAMGNYFFVFDSSEQENYVIDDGESRIEFSVNGDGTAWLNSLLCAVTRDGDEFVLTTASGARGVVRVVGDGTAQLA
-1138 SASFIPSET
+1138 SSERGTYFALADGTPTLEKEMLFLDGFGGATMQRYVAATETSESRIEDVASGTYVRLDSASGYYEYDVSFADGGYENFRFAYGTITVGNSAVAVYILYDESQEESFET
-1147 QENSSKLTLTYGG
+1147 SDGGTLLIDAYGQATFEDASG
-1160 SSHTLTYTGKEKGSY
+1160 GKRAAIASRAA
-1175 YDLKLGAKIELD
+1175 DTVIEGRELMRVRVLDAD
-1187 GKNIDNEGG
+1187 GKNYGAEKTYAVSEENGKKRLLPVDGG
-1196 TAKIYFKHQE
+1196 LGVYFL
-1206 YERKYKLEGTK
+1206 LEGDKILSESK
-1217 LYIIWIEGT
+1217 LVLDGLGGGVLYCGETQSEVKGT
-1226 DGSEDVLWNWSF
+1226 
-1238 NSSTRK
+1238 
-1244 ITGYWNYHL
+1244 
-1253 DEYEYYFE
+1253 
-1261 FGLLAEG
+1261 
-1268 EEKGAYTSAAGDKLT
+1268 YTSAERENEWIFRP
-1283 LDGFFVAEYTPASG
+1283 DGTEAESFRFALMRGVPTT
-1297 QAEKWNYF
+1297 E
-1305 MMSDVSV
+1305 
-1312 LLTSGE
+1312 GE
-1318 SYKLLVLDDA
+1318 SFDLFAVYAEQWECTLLSADW
-1328 SFTET
+1328 
-1333 EVTETSVAGQYY
+1333 EVAAFGGYGSGTFIDRLGRVFSVYCEIVDENTVRIYGAAFG
-1345 VAERSYKVWLDGNGN
+1345 EMWLTADFLSGTFE
-1360 MLYDSNMSVYTYVV
+1360 LYD
-1374 EGNVFKL
+1374 
-1381 TSYDD
+1381 
-1386 SGTPHVHEGKF
+1386 
-1397 ALETDGYI
+1397 
-1405 ETAFYSYGY
+1405 
-1414 SYLRLFKEKLEYTTV
+1414 
-1429 SFKLDDKSYT
+1429 
-1439 LAIFEN
+1439 
-1445 KFVYAYQYGQAIAY
+1445 QAPA
-1459 TGSVADYAAAK
+1459 
-1470 AAIAAKEDFEVTL
+1470 E
-1483 DGTVYTASYDSDS
+1483 
-1496 WAWTFTPKS
+1496 

>member
-52 KAKAGDKIQLPDEPT
+52 KAKAGDKIDLPDEPT

-285 VSESMFTVRGYR
+285 VSKSLFTVRGYR

-312 AGDEI
+312 EGDEI

-452 SSESVRFRFR
+452 SSESIRFRFR

-563 DTRGEYAIEDLS
+563 DTRGEYAIEDLN

-690 GENTYDGDAK
+690 GENTYDEDAK
-700 IYHFAAEW
+700 IYHFAADW

-761 CDGFG
+761 CNGFG

-845 YIGSEEVLYIPEN
+845 ES
-858 ITEVAPDAVQGLLT
+858 
-872 LKMVIFGDK
+872 
-881 VTTVGDRAFVG
+881 
-892 NPYLVSVIFGTGI
+892 
-905 DHIGDDAFSM
+905 
-915 ATYLIDIHFPNAEK
+915 
-929 APSYIGKNA
+929 GK
-938 FYRLDGIALVPS
+938 G
-950 TTEWGGLMTVYVG
+950 
-963 GSFWGDASPSAY
+963 SAY
-975 VTLFNV
+975 ISFP
-981 NNKAQDKD
+981 D
-989 GNEVGAYSNDY
+989 G
-1000 SDFVTIASEAGTDK
+1000 
-1014 KGKTYNLAD
+1014 
-1023 GNKLFLSGGDS
+1023 SGG
-1034 AILFVEAD
+1034 FV
-1042 GVTRR
+1042 
-1047 IWGAYR
+1047 
-1053 YDDYEKIT
+1053 
-1061 FRAGFTVDGEAVLYY
+1061 
-1076 GKPSGDDFVLRDKVF
+1076 
-1091 GAYDDGYIT
+1091 
-1100 VVFDGY
+1100 
-1106 GAASVVINAELSD
+1106 
-1119 GTYTLNGNEI
+1119 
-1129 TFAGIDGLA
+1129 AGIDGAYTAVVFGNADGETVYVEYIFTADFFAQGFEALAQDGYASFVFRYYPAMGNYFFVFDSSEQENYVIDDGESRIEFSVNGDGTAWLNSLLCAVTRDGDEFVLTTASGARGVVRVVGDGTAQLA
-1138 SASFIPSET
+1138 SSERGTYFALADGTPTLEKEMLFLDGFGGATMQRYVAATETSESRIEDVASGTYVRLDSASGYYEYDVSFADGGYENFRFAYGTITVGNSAVAVYILYDESREET
-1147 QENSSKLTLTYGG
+1147 FETSDGGTLLIDAYGQATFEDASG
-1160 SSHTLTYTGKEKGSY
+1160 EKRAAIASRAA
-1175 YDLKLGAKIELD
+1175 DTVIEGRELMRVRVLDAD
-1187 GKNIDNEGG
+1187 GKNYGAEKTYAVSEENGKKRLLPVDGG
-1196 TAKIYFKHQE
+1196 LGVYFL
-1206 YERKYKLEGTK
+1206 LEGDK
-1217 LYIIWIEGT
+1217 IL
-1226 DGSEDVLWNWSF
+1226 SES
-1238 NSSTRK
+1238 K
-1244 ITGYWNYHL
+1244 
-1253 DEYEYYFE
+1253 
-1261 FGLLAEG
+1261 
-1268 EEKGAYTSAAGDKLT
+1268 
-1283 LDGFFVAEYTPASG
+1283 
-1297 QAEKWNYF
+1297 
-1305 MMSDVSV
+1305 
-1312 LLTSGE
+1312 
-1318 SYKLLVLDDA
+1318 LVLDGLGGGVLYCGETQSEVKGTYTAAERENEWIFRPDG
-1328 SFTET
+1328 TET
-1333 EVTETSVAGQYY
+1333 ESFRFALMRGVPTTERESFDLFAVYAEQWECTLLSADWEVAAFGGYGSGTFIDRLGRVFSVYCEIVDENTVRIYGAAFG
-1345 VAERSYKVWLDGNGN
+1345 EMWLTADFLSGTFE
-1360 MLYDSNMSVYTYVV
+1360 LYD
-1374 EGNVFKL
+1374 
-1381 TSYDD
+1381 
-1386 SGTPHVHEGKF
+1386 
-1397 ALETDGYI
+1397 
-1405 ETAFYSYGY
+1405 
-1414 SYLRLFKEKLEYTTV
+1414 
-1429 SFKLDDKSYT
+1429 
-1439 LAIFEN
+1439 
-1445 KFVYAYQYGQAIAY
+1445 QAPA
-1459 TGSVADYAAAK
+1459 
-1470 AAIAAKEDFEVTL
+1470 E
-1483 DGTVYTASYDSDS
+1483 
-1496 WAWTFTPKS
+1496 

>member
-21 ALAMLVFASCETGK
+21 ALAMLVFAACETGK

-52 KAKAGDKIQLPDEPT
+52 KAKAGDKIDLPDEPT

-129 AGEKVWRIVS
+129 PGEKVWRIVS
-139 QAVPSLTGAVFG
+139 QAVPILTGAVFG

-285 VSESMFTVRGYR
+285 VSESLFTVRGYR

-395 FAYFDGDM
+395 FAYFDSDM

-677 VSMTNGRWQRVVT
+677 VSMTNGRWQRVIT

-700 IYHFAAEW
+700 IYHFAADW

-845 YIGSEEVLYIPEN
+845 GS
-858 ITEVAPDAVQGLLT
+858 
-872 LKMVIFGDK
+872 
-881 VTTVGDRAFVG
+881 
-892 NPYLVSVIFGTGI
+892 
-905 DHIGDDAFSM
+905 
-915 ATYLIDIHFPNAEK
+915 
-929 APSYIGKNA
+929 GK
-938 FYRLDGIALVPS
+938 G
-950 TTEWGGLMTVYVG
+950 
-963 GSFWGDASPSAY
+963 SAY
-975 VTLFNV
+975 ISFP
-981 NNKAQDKD
+981 D
-989 GNEVGAYSNDY
+989 G
-1000 SDFVTIASEAGTDK
+1000 
-1014 KGKTYNLAD
+1014 
-1023 GNKLFLSGGDS
+1023 SGG
-1034 AILFVEAD
+1034 FV
-1042 GVTRR
+1042 
-1047 IWGAYR
+1047 
-1053 YDDYEKIT
+1053 
-1061 FRAGFTVDGEAVLYY
+1061 
-1076 GKPSGDDFVLRDKVF
+1076 
-1091 GAYDDGYIT
+1091 
-1100 VVFDGY
+1100 
-1106 GAASVVINAELSD
+1106 
-1119 GTYTLNGNEI
+1119 
-1129 TFAGIDGLA
+1129 AGIDGAYTAVVFGNADGETVYVEYTFTADFFAQGFEALAQDGYASFVFRYYPAMGNYFFVFDSSEQENYVIDDGESRIEFSVNGDGTAWLNSLLCAVTRDGDEFVLTTASGARGVVRVVGDGTAQLA
-1138 SASFIPSET
+1138 SSERGTYFALADGTPTLEKEMLFLDGFGGATMQRYVAATETSESRIEDVASG
-1147 QENSSKLTLTYGG
+1147 TYVRLDSASGYYEYDV
-1160 SSHTLTYTGKEKGSY
+1160 SFADGSY
-1175 YDLKLGAKIELD
+1175 ENFRFAYGTITVGNSAVAVYILYDESREETFETSDGGMLLIDAYGQATFEDASGEKRAAIASRAADTLIEGRELMRVRVLDAD
-1187 GKNIDNEGG
+1187 GKNYGAEKTYAVSEENGKKRLLPVDGG
-1196 TAKIYFKHQE
+1196 LGVYFL
-1206 YERKYKLEGTK
+1206 LEGDK
-1217 LYIIWIEGT
+1217 IL
-1226 DGSEDVLWNWSF
+1226 SES
-1238 NSSTRK
+1238 K
-1244 ITGYWNYHL
+1244 
-1253 DEYEYYFE
+1253 
-1261 FGLLAEG
+1261 
-1268 EEKGAYTSAAGDKLT
+1268 
-1283 LDGFFVAEYTPASG
+1283 
-1297 QAEKWNYF
+1297 
-1305 MMSDVSV
+1305 
-1312 LLTSGE
+1312 
-1318 SYKLLVLDDA
+1318 LVLDGLGGGVLYCGETQSEVKGTYTAAERENEWIFRPDD
-1328 SFTET
+1328 TET
-1333 EVTETSVAGQYY
+1333 ESFRFALMRGVPTTEGESFDLFAVYAEQWECTLLSADWEVAAFGGYGSGTFIDRLGRVFSVYCEIVDENTVRIYGAAFG
-1345 VAERSYKVWLDGNGN
+1345 EMWLTADFLSDTFE
-1360 MLYDSNMSVYTYVV
+1360 LYD
-1374 EGNVFKL
+1374 
-1381 TSYDD
+1381 
-1386 SGTPHVHEGKF
+1386 
-1397 ALETDGYI
+1397 
-1405 ETAFYSYGY
+1405 
-1414 SYLRLFKEKLEYTTV
+1414 
-1429 SFKLDDKSYT
+1429 
-1439 LAIFEN
+1439 
-1445 KFVYAYQYGQAIAY
+1445 QAPA
-1459 TGSVADYAAAK
+1459 
-1470 AAIAAKEDFEVTL
+1470 E
-1483 DGTVYTASYDSDS
+1483 
-1496 WAWTFTPKS
+1496 

>member
-21 ALAMLVFASCETGK
+21 ALAMLVFAACETGK

-52 KAKAGDKIQLPDEPT
+52 KAKAGDKIDLPDEPT

-164 VMPANGLTL
+164 VMPANGFTL

-845 YIGSEEVLYIPEN
+845 ES
-858 ITEVAPDAVQGLLT
+858 
-872 LKMVIFGDK
+872 
-881 VTTVGDRAFVG
+881 
-892 NPYLVSVIFGTGI
+892 
-905 DHIGDDAFSM
+905 
-915 ATYLIDIHFPNAEK
+915 
-929 APSYIGKNA
+929 GK
-938 FYRLDGIALVPS
+938 G
-950 TTEWGGLMTVYVG
+950 
-963 GSFWGDASPSAY
+963 SAY
-975 VTLFNV
+975 ISFP
-981 NNKAQDKD
+981 D
-989 GNEVGAYSNDY
+989 G
-1000 SDFVTIASEAGTDK
+1000 
-1014 KGKTYNLAD
+1014 
-1023 GNKLFLSGGDS
+1023 SGG
-1034 AILFVEAD
+1034 FV
-1042 GVTRR
+1042 
-1047 IWGAYR
+1047 
-1053 YDDYEKIT
+1053 
-1061 FRAGFTVDGEAVLYY
+1061 
-1076 GKPSGDDFVLRDKVF
+1076 
-1091 GAYDDGYIT
+1091 
-1100 VVFDGY
+1100 
-1106 GAASVVINAELSD
+1106 
-1119 GTYTLNGNEI
+1119 
-1129 TFAGIDGLA
+1129 AGIDGAYTAVVFGNADGETVYVEYTFTADFFAQGFEALAQDGYASFVFRYYPAMGNYFFVFDSSEQENYVIDDGESRIEFSVNGDGTAWLNSLLCAVTRDGDEFVLTTASGARGVVRVVGDGTAQLA
-1138 SASFIPSET
+1138 SSERGTYFALADGTPTLEKEMLFLDGFGGATMQRYVAATETSESRIEDVASGTYVRLDSASGYYEYDVSFADGGYENFRFAYGTITVGNSAVAVYILYDESQEESFET
-1147 QENSSKLTLTYGG
+1147 SDGGTLLIDAYGQATFEDASG
-1160 SSHTLTYTGKEKGSY
+1160 EKRAAIASRAA
-1175 YDLKLGAKIELD
+1175 DTVIEGRELMRVRVLDAD
-1187 GKNIDNEGG
+1187 GKNYGAEKTYAVSEENGKKRLLPVDGG
-1196 TAKIYFKHQE
+1196 LGVYFL
-1206 YERKYKLEGTK
+1206 LEGDKILSESK
-1217 LYIIWIEGT
+1217 LVLDGLGGGVLYCGETQSEVKGT
-1226 DGSEDVLWNWSF
+1226 
-1238 NSSTRK
+1238 
-1244 ITGYWNYHL
+1244 
-1253 DEYEYYFE
+1253 
-1261 FGLLAEG
+1261 
-1268 EEKGAYTSAAGDKLT
+1268 YTSAERENEWIFRP
-1283 LDGFFVAEYTPASG
+1283 DGTEAESFRFALMRGVPTT
-1297 QAEKWNYF
+1297 E
-1305 MMSDVSV
+1305 
-1312 LLTSGE
+1312 GE
-1318 SYKLLVLDDA
+1318 SFDLFAVYAEQWECTLLSADW
-1328 SFTET
+1328 
-1333 EVTETSVAGQYY
+1333 EVAAFGGYGSGTFIDRLGRVFSVYCEIVDENTVRIYGAAFG
-1345 VAERSYKVWLDGNGN
+1345 EMWLTADFLSGTFE
-1360 MLYDSNMSVYTYVV
+1360 LYD
-1374 EGNVFKL
+1374 
-1381 TSYDD
+1381 
-1386 SGTPHVHEGKF
+1386 
-1397 ALETDGYI
+1397 
-1405 ETAFYSYGY
+1405 
-1414 SYLRLFKEKLEYTTV
+1414 
-1429 SFKLDDKSYT
+1429 
-1439 LAIFEN
+1439 
-1445 KFVYAYQYGQAIAY
+1445 QAPA
-1459 TGSVADYAAAK
+1459 
-1470 AAIAAKEDFEVTL
+1470 E
-1483 DGTVYTASYDSDS
+1483 
-1496 WAWTFTPKS
+1496 

>member
-21 ALAMLVFASCETGK
+21 ALAMLVFAACETGK

-52 KAKAGDKIQLPDEPT
+52 KAKAGDKIDLPDEPT

-129 AGEKVWRIVS
+129 AGEKVWRIAS

-845 YIGSEEVLYIPEN
+845 ES
-858 ITEVAPDAVQGLLT
+858 
-872 LKMVIFGDK
+872 
-881 VTTVGDRAFVG
+881 
-892 NPYLVSVIFGTGI
+892 
-905 DHIGDDAFSM
+905 
-915 ATYLIDIHFPNAEK
+915 
-929 APSYIGKNA
+929 GK
-938 FYRLDGIALVPS
+938 G
-950 TTEWGGLMTVYVG
+950 
-963 GSFWGDASPSAY
+963 SAY
-975 VTLFNV
+975 ISFP
-981 NNKAQDKD
+981 D
-989 GNEVGAYSNDY
+989 G
-1000 SDFVTIASEAGTDK
+1000 
-1014 KGKTYNLAD
+1014 
-1023 GNKLFLSGGDS
+1023 SGG
-1034 AILFVEAD
+1034 FV
-1042 GVTRR
+1042 
-1047 IWGAYR
+1047 
-1053 YDDYEKIT
+1053 
-1061 FRAGFTVDGEAVLYY
+1061 
-1076 GKPSGDDFVLRDKVF
+1076 
-1091 GAYDDGYIT
+1091 
-1100 VVFDGY
+1100 
-1106 GAASVVINAELSD
+1106 
-1119 GTYTLNGNEI
+1119 
-1129 TFAGIDGLA
+1129 AGIDGAYTAVVFGNADGETVYVEYTFTADFFAQGFEALAQDGYASFVFRYYPAMGNYFFVFDSSEQENYVIDDGESRIEFSVNGDGTAWLNSLLCAVTRDGDEFVLTTASGARGVVRVVGDGTAQLA
-1138 SASFIPSET
+1138 SSERGTYFALADGTPTLEKEMLFLDGFGGATMQRYVAATETSESRIEDVASGTYVRLDSASGYYEYDVSFADGGYENFRFAYGTITVGNSAVAVYILYDESQEESFET
-1147 QENSSKLTLTYGG
+1147 SDGGTLLIDAYGQATFEDASG
-1160 SSHTLTYTGKEKGSY
+1160 EKRAAIASRAA
-1175 YDLKLGAKIELD
+1175 DTVIEGRELMRVRVLDAD
-1187 GKNIDNEGG
+1187 GKNYGAEKTYAVSEENGKKRLLPVDGG
-1196 TAKIYFKHQE
+1196 LGVYFL
-1206 YERKYKLEGTK
+1206 LEGDKILSESK
-1217 LYIIWIEGT
+1217 LVLDGLGGGVLYCGETQSEVKGT
-1226 DGSEDVLWNWSF
+1226 
-1238 NSSTRK
+1238 
-1244 ITGYWNYHL
+1244 
-1253 DEYEYYFE
+1253 
-1261 FGLLAEG
+1261 
-1268 EEKGAYTSAAGDKLT
+1268 YTSAERENEWIFRP
-1283 LDGFFVAEYTPASG
+1283 DGTEAESFRFALMRGVPTT
-1297 QAEKWNYF
+1297 E
-1305 MMSDVSV
+1305 
-1312 LLTSGE
+1312 GE
-1318 SYKLLVLDDA
+1318 SFDLFAVYAEQWECTLLSADW
-1328 SFTET
+1328 
-1333 EVTETSVAGQYY
+1333 EVAAFGGYGSGTFIDRLGRVFSVYCEIVDENTVRIYGAAFG
-1345 VAERSYKVWLDGNGN
+1345 EMWLTADFLSGTFE
-1360 MLYDSNMSVYTYVV
+1360 LYD
-1374 EGNVFKL
+1374 
-1381 TSYDD
+1381 
-1386 SGTPHVHEGKF
+1386 
-1397 ALETDGYI
+1397 
-1405 ETAFYSYGY
+1405 
-1414 SYLRLFKEKLEYTTV
+1414 
-1429 SFKLDDKSYT
+1429 
-1439 LAIFEN
+1439 
-1445 KFVYAYQYGQAIAY
+1445 QAPA
-1459 TGSVADYAAAK
+1459 
-1470 AAIAAKEDFEVTL
+1470 E
-1483 DGTVYTASYDSDS
+1483 
-1496 WAWTFTPKS
+1496 